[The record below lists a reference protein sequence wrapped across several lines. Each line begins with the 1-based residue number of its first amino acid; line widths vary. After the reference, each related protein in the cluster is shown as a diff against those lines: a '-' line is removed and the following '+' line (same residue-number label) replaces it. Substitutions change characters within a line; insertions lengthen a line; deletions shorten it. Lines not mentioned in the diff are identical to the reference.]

1 MMPGEAPA
9 AGIAAEAATACANCS
24 ALQQNLNEYV
34 AALIALKQ
42 KIIDT
47 DHLLTEYQQKCN
59 DILCFFF
66 VHFRENNTLRH
77 QVEQML
83 QKISPLEK
91 CQQELGSLKAEL
103 EEKKSSLKIY
113 QQTHLE
119 YARVKEEIARNDAVK
134 KKLEAKV
141 KKLEEA
147 ATKHMQDFRQLKTEK
162 KVLEKELKKAQ
173 EKRDDFPKEKCKKVL
188 KHAETQSAREG
199 PVANIDKG
207 KIKLLLEELWMCID
221 STTGKT
227 QNHEH
232 DYILAASV
240 QGHSRMPEKTGNLF
254 TEEVAQ
260 THQKFRKSDG
270 KMLHPHSSPETT
282 EKQSSLTTLQI
293 KVDKEPSGS
302 DHFESKTT
310 EERLQDYNGDSAF
323 YEDKTIEVVVQT
335 DLTDSSSESPD
346 QEQEQLSGNLL
357 DILNWARPLPPLLS
371 PVCFSPLATQDTLFG
386 ESTDSSDEEIDH
398 NAHIVESI
406 LEEGKAE
413 SQSNSS
419 FVSMK
424 ESNEHEKSH
433 EPHDREISTKVREN
447 EEIPIYIDTFTAKL
461 RYVKKK
467 DAEAK
472 QTEMTVSSMN
482 TLANEEHFEEDSE
495 NIGPAKIDITLKVAT
510 PKLEAIN
517 EKEVHTDEIQNEDK
531 TSSAMSSNFQYL
543 QEKSNELVQTE
554 KTTVINLNTTANSEP
569 MKERCSELMETEEAE
584 LPGKVE
590 TPKPASTLRGDAHLQ
605 TEEPIFATESV
616 LVTPENFEEEPSE
629 VMRNEEMENESS
641 DIQTKS
647 NVIKTTPCIEEHIEK
662 VSKEER
668 IIATITTKGFCVETS
683 SEPSHNEEED
693 VRSSFR
699 HSKFLSGAEHDNEL
713 MCQCNGARTFLQTE
727 IDTKAKDISTKSQC
741 SEEKISN
748 EETLDKQFEHIKQ
761 HGVNEEGGLEK
772 NNAFRH
778 DSFILATERSRDSL
792 YMDRENHTAEVCRTA
807 CSVSADDGDG
817 ELLRTGEQCVEVNIT
832 QPEQNIFSG
841 SSVNKEYFLEAYTFA
856 KSLHVM
862 EVGEL
867 QDATEERCLQ
877 AKLDH
882 EQKDAN
888 NLLQKKPD
896 FETTLMSR
904 NPASGINGENDPLE
918 PEEIVRTN
926 RVLLVPEYVTERTS
940 EMRQAKNTYILSEQ
954 RSSKFQNFIRVF
966 ESQEIEMEHL
976 KLKERSSGPLE
987 TEKIDTVKS
996 VIMESE
1002 HPSWAQFL
1010 KPLDSCSVTENS
1022 QCEEIEKLND
1032 KPFESMVIQNCN
1044 SSPDLEE
1051 NGVEEVEMRNQ
1062 IPDVSDQV
1070 VSEKDFIGKPALPI
1084 KDVLQTGSIDS
1095 KKINSPVTAT
1105 LESTAAFIDF
1115 TAFSFQVCGE
1125 PFKQNCQAFDANS
1138 EEDSITALS
1147 TASSLTRRNENCND
1161 HDIQSMPNYSVG
1173 NLVKSKTIHNDK
1185 EKIKPFDCPSN
1196 KYENKSRTEIE
1207 NEKEQPNA
1215 KEPQNTLVNI
1225 QIFDK
1230 SSVDR
1235 GTHVEKEA
1243 SLVFEEAE
1251 CETCSLKEIGTT
1263 LSVIKETSPQR
1274 VEPLWSSEGQVRSI
1288 EYRLDETI
1296 KNNDKELN
1304 IVKLFG
1310 ETNGNKSSKSTSE
1323 VPKETNESE
1332 EEDFPYRKVKYTKEH
1347 ERFLVSS
1354 EKLRTFRIYSV
1365 DVPVIH
1371 TAVDENDQMC
1381 EFPPS
1386 VFSDAL
1392 ADMPMP
1398 CITHHS
1404 PSIVKKQ
1411 SCLTEKVYPKGKLF
1425 SAHGIVFHNNE
1436 NNERASEHRENSK
1449 TVGSASGNENSLIK
1463 LEESSTSAEVS
1474 EKIPTKQTT
1483 SEINLSHYM
1492 LAKCSEIYKPVTKN
1506 SKLDTHLSGNFLQIN
1521 GNEKL
1526 ASNMEQSVSC
1536 DAGIEGSK
1544 SHTVICEEL
1553 NDKQKE
1559 TYVAFASADIDT
1571 NIVQDGGQS
1580 CFDDRY
1586 SDVFLKETHFQRK
1599 GRKFL
1604 TEFYQHPTV
1613 SDEISDPRPV
1623 NETSKSQKAIFENTH
1638 IVDSES
1644 SLDLISKSNSRLK
1657 WEVQEPSDVLNAS
1670 AKTSIQAGQ
1679 GRLTQ
1684 RLLQGKG
1691 KKKTQQVQLTQPV
1704 LANAD
1709 TSTPTKRSPETINKI
1724 RQEMG
1729 PPLPPLLPPLITT
1742 PPRTVLPVSPIM
1754 SSSSRSSLP
1763 SPLDGLISPLRVT
1776 PFPPL
1781 MSPLSDAPKY
1791 KSPPIFSTSSPS
1803 ETAVGRRILSSPLQ
1817 FCAATPKHALPVP
1830 GRFPPSAAGSSALDA
1845 PQENSVK
1852 ILDTMYPELSPRAR
1866 TLNILKGNIQPT
1878 GHAPSEYKNVPGPV
1892 SQFSGFKAI
1901 SSTSTAFVKTGS
1913 NSESHSNKDQKDS
1926 GSQSH
1931 VGKRILSASMPR
1943 SAKRL
1948 RLDSELPQL
1957 ETKED
1962 VAIKAIGD
1970 FNIEVL
1976 SAAGKTVSLSN
1987 CEIRQLA
1994 GNCNSELPSPV
2005 ENIIDPVTL
2014 ALKKIAE
2021 SCFDLLP
2028 VIWSHV
2034 YVGNIS
2040 KVPVMRDEE
2049 KEVVYEFGIAN
2060 KHLAE
2065 SLLHAILN
2073 KLKTQKMSLN
2083 HNFTQALCRV
2093 YVGICRQLG
2102 DLERARLFC
2111 YSLLKEDFPESAK
2124 LTLFITNVWDDIFSF
2139 QGVINK
2145 AMQLVVRKR
2154 ARGEVLNCL
2163 RAYLSW
2169 EKSPPLDTGIMAS
2182 SLLLALQL
2190 CPKME
2195 FQLSERYGEDLSE
2208 STWECILAIDLLC
2221 CHLKWSW
2228 THDNIISKEL
2238 WPVMDQWVKHRKGHE
2253 TVPPTPDIIVAST
2266 LRLIGRLGQIGLR
2279 EGFFSAVKN
2288 ISSIIGRFIQH
2299 AKEEDVPWGV
2309 QLAAVYAL
2317 CDLGPSN
2324 PLEVV
2329 ETIQA
2334 WRTVTTNS
2342 IPSAVTSGI
2351 SEVSSLCTVELH

>member
-47 DHLLTEYQQKCN
+47 DCLLTEYQQKCN
-59 DILCFFF
+59 ELQLAE
-66 VHFRENNTLRH
+66 RENNTLRH

-119 YARVKEEIARNDAVK
+119 YARVKEEIARSDSVK

-147 ATKHMQDFRQLKTEK
+147 AAKHMQDFRQLKTEK

-173 EKRDDFPKEKCKKVL
+173 EKHDDFPKEKCKKVL
-188 KHAETQSAREG
+188 KHAETQSARED

-227 QNHEH
+227 QNQEH
-232 DYILAASV
+232 DYILASV
-240 QGHSRMPEKTGNLF
+240 QGHSRMPVKTSKLF

-260 THQKFRKSDG
+260 THRKFRKSDV
-270 KMLHPHSSPETT
+270 KTLHPHCSPETI
-282 EKQSSLTTLQI
+282 ENQSSLTALQI
-293 KVDKEPSGS
+293 KVDKEPPGG
-302 DHFESKTT
+302 DQFESKTT
-310 EERLQDYNGDSAF
+310 EEGLQDCNGDSAF

-335 DLTDSSSESPD
+335 DLTDSSSETSD
-346 QEQEQLSGNLL
+346 QEQEQLGGNLL

-413 SQSNSS
+413 SQSNTS
-419 FVSMK
+419 FISMK
-424 ESNEHEKSH
+424 ESNEDEKSH
-433 EPHDREISTKVREN
+433 EPHDREISTKLREN
-447 EEIPIYIDTFTAKL
+447 EEMPIYIDTFTAKL
-461 RYVKKK
+461 RYIKEQ

-472 QTEMTVSSMN
+472 RTEMTVSSMN
-482 TLANEEHFEEDSE
+482 TLANEEHLEEDSD
-495 NIGPAKIDITLKVAT
+495 NIGPTETDLTLKVAT

-517 EKEVHTDEIQNEDK
+517 EKEVHTDEIQIKDQP
-531 TSSAMSSNFQYL
+531 SSAVSSNFQYL
-543 QEKSNELVQTE
+543 QEKSNELIQTE
-554 KTTVINLNTTANSEP
+554 KTIVINVNTTANSEH
-569 MKERCSELMETEEAE
+569 MKERYSELMEAKEAE

-590 TPKPASTLRGDAHLQ
+590 TPKPASTLRGDVRLQ
-605 TEEPIFATESV
+605 TGEPIFGTESV
-616 LVTPENFEEEPSE
+616 LVTPENFEDEPSE
-629 VMRNEEMENESS
+629 AMGNEEMENESS

-647 NVIKTTPCIEEHIEK
+647 NVINTTPSIEEHI
-662 VSKEER
+662 VTTEER

-683 SEPSHNEEED
+683 NEPNHNEEAD
-693 VRSSFR
+693 VRFSFR
-699 HSKFLSGAEHDNEL
+699 NSKSFSGAEHDNEL
-713 MCQCNGARTFLQTE
+713 MCQCNGERTLLQTE
-727 IDTKAKDISTKSQC
+727 IDTEAKDISTKSQC
-741 SEEKISN
+741 AEEKISN
-748 EETLDKQFEHIKQ
+748 EEILDKQFEHIKQ
-761 HGVNEEGGLEK
+761 HEVNEEAGLEN

-792 YMDRENHTAEVCRTA
+792 YMDGENHIAEVCRTA
-807 CSVSADDGDG
+807 RSMSDGDG
-817 ELLRTGEQCVEVNIT
+817 EQLRTGEQCVEVNIT
-832 QPEQNIFSG
+832 QPEQNIFIG
-841 SSVNKEYFLEAYTFA
+841 SSVNKEDFLETYKFS

-867 QDATEERCLQ
+867 QVAEEERCLQ

-888 NLLQKKPD
+888 NLLQKKLD
-896 FETTLMSR
+896 FETTVMSQ

-918 PEEIVRTN
+918 PEQIVRTN
-926 RVLLVPEYVTERTS
+926 HVLLAPECVTERAS
-940 EMRQAKNTYILSEQ
+940 EVRQAKNTYIASEQ
-954 RSSKFQNFIRVF
+954 RSSKFQNFIKVF
-966 ESQEIEMEHL
+966 QPQEIEMEMEHSEL
-976 KLKERSSGPLE
+976 RERSSVPLE

-996 VIMESE
+996 VIKESE
-1002 HPSWAQFL
+1002 HSSWAQFV

-1022 QCEEIEKLND
+1022 QCEEIKEKLND
-1032 KPFESMVIQNCN
+1032 KPCESVLIQNCN
-1044 SSPDLEE
+1044 SSPGLEE
-1051 NGVEEVEMRNQ
+1051 NGVEEVETRNQ
-1062 IPDVSDQV
+1062 ISDVSDQV
-1070 VSEKDFIGKPALPI
+1070 VSEKDSIGKPALPI
-1084 KDVLQTGSIDS
+1084 EDVLQTGSIDT

-1105 LESTAAFIDF
+1105 IGLESTAVFVDF
-1115 TAFSFQVCGE
+1115 TAFNFQVCGE
-1125 PFKQNCQAFDANS
+1125 PFKQNCQAFDTNS
-1138 EEDSITALS
+1138 EEESVTALS
-1147 TASSLTRRNENCND
+1147 TASSLTRRNEKYND
-1161 HDIQSMPNYSVG
+1161 HVIQSMPNYSVG
-1173 NLVKSKTIHNDK
+1173 NLVKGKTIQNDK
-1185 EKIKPFDCPSN
+1185 EKIKPLDCPSN
-1196 KYENKSRTEIE
+1196 KYDNKNRAEIE

-1215 KEPQNTLVNI
+1215 IEPQKTLIDI
-1225 QIFDK
+1225 QIFGT
-1230 SSVDR
+1230 SSVDS
-1235 GTHVEKEA
+1235 GKHVEKEA

-1251 CETCSLKEIGTT
+1251 CETCSSKEISTA

-1274 VEPLWSSEGQVRSI
+1274 VEPLCSSEGQVRPI
-1288 EYRLDETI
+1288 EYRLDETM
-1296 KNNDKELN
+1296 KNNDQELN
-1304 IVKLFG
+1304 IIKISG
-1310 ETNGNKSSKSTSE
+1310 ETNGNKSSKSTSDA
-1323 VPKETNESE
+1323 PKETDDSE
-1332 EEDFPYRKVKYTKEH
+1332 EEDFPFRKVKYTKEH
-1347 ERFLVSS
+1347 ERFLVSN
-1354 EKLRTFRIYSV
+1354 EKLRTFWTYTV
-1365 DVPVIH
+1365 DVPEIT
-1371 TAVDENDQMC
+1371 TAVDENDKMC
-1381 EFPPS
+1381 ERSPS
-1386 VFSDAL
+1386 VYSDAL
-1392 ADMPMP
+1392 TDMAMP
-1398 CITHHS
+1398 CITHHY
-1404 PSIVKKQ
+1404 PSIVKEQ

-1436 NNERASEHRENSK
+1436 NNERASECRENSK
-1449 TVGSASGNENSLIK
+1449 TSGSASDNETSLIR
-1463 LEESSTSAEVS
+1463 LEESFTSAEVS

-1483 SEINLSHYM
+1483 SEINLSYHM
-1492 LAKCSEIYKPVTKN
+1492 LAKCSETYKHVIKN
-1506 SKLDTHLSGNFLQIN
+1506 SKLDTSLSGNFLQIN

-1544 SHTVICEEL
+1544 AHTVFCEEL

-1559 TYVAFASADIDT
+1559 TCVAFASADINT
-1571 NIVQDGGQS
+1571 NIVQEGCQS

-1586 SDVFLKETHFQRK
+1586 SDVFPNETHFQRK

-1644 SLDLISKSNSRLK
+1644 SLDLLSKTNSRSRWK
-1657 WEVQEPSDVLNAS
+1657 VQEPSDVLNVS
-1670 AKTSIQAGQ
+1670 AKTSIQADQ

-1684 RLLQGKG
+1684 RLPQGKG
-1691 KKKTQQVQLTQPV
+1691 KTRTLQVQLTQPV

-1724 RQEMG
+1724 RQEIG
-1729 PPLPPLLPPLITT
+1729 PPLPPLLPPLIAT
-1742 PPRTVLPVSPIM
+1742 PPRTVRPVSPIM

-1776 PFPPL
+1776 PVPPL

-1791 KSPPIFSTSSPS
+1791 KSPPIFSTPSPS
-1803 ETAVGRRILSSPLQ
+1803 ETTVGRRILSSPLQ

-1830 GRFPPSAAGSSALDA
+1830 GRLPPSAAGSSALDV

-1866 TLNILKGNIQPT
+1866 TLNILKGNIQPNRR
-1878 GHAPSEYKNVPGPV
+1878 ASSEYKNVPGPV

-1913 NSESHSNKDQKDS
+1913 NSESHSNKDKKDS

-1970 FNIEVL
+1970 LNIEVL
-1976 SAAGKTVSLSN
+1976 SAAGKTVSLNN

-1994 GNCNSELPSPV
+1994 ANCNSELPSPV

-2028 VIWSHV
+2028 VIRSHV
-2034 YVGNIS
+2034 YVGNIL

-2065 SLLHAILN
+2065 PLLHAILN

-2093 YVGICRQLG
+2093 YIGICRQLG

-2154 ARGEVLNCL
+2154 ARGEVLSCL
-2163 RAYLSW
+2163 CHYLSW
-2169 EKSPPLDTGIMAS
+2169 EKSPPLDTGIVVS
-2182 SLLLALQL
+2182 SLLLAIQL

-2195 FQLSERYGEDLSE
+2195 FQLSERYGEDLSD

-2253 TVPPTPDIIVAST
+2253 TVPPIPDIIVAST
-2266 LRLIGRLGQIGLR
+2266 LRLIGRLGQIGLK
-2279 EGFFSAVKN
+2279 EGFFPAVKN
-2288 ISSIIGRFIQH
+2288 ITSIIGRFIQH

-2329 ETIQA
+2329 EAIQS
-2334 WRTVTTNS
+2334 WRTATSKS

>member
-1 MMPGEAPA
+1 
-9 AGIAAEAATACANCS
+9 
-24 ALQQNLNEYV
+24 
-34 AALIALKQ
+34 
-42 KIIDT
+42 
-47 DHLLTEYQQKCN
+47 
-59 DILCFFF
+59 
-66 VHFRENNTLRH
+66 
-77 QVEQML
+77 ML

-119 YARVKEEIARNDAVK
+119 YARVKEEVARNDAVK

-199 PVANIDKG
+199 PIANIDKG

-221 STTGKT
+221 NTTGKT

-260 THQKFRKSDG
+260 THRKFRKSEG
-270 KMLHPHSSPETT
+270 KKLHPHSSPETT

-293 KVDKEPSGS
+293 KVDEEPSGS
-302 DHFESKTT
+302 DQFESKTT
-310 EERLQDYNGDSAF
+310 EEGLQDYNGDSAF
-323 YEDKTIEVVVQT
+323 YEDKTIEVIVQT
-335 DLTDSSSESPD
+335 DLTDSSLESPD
-346 QEQEQLSGNLL
+346 LEQEQLGGNLV

-413 SQSNSS
+413 SQSNCS
-419 FVSMK
+419 FLSMK

-461 RYVKKK
+461 RCVKKK

-472 QTEMTVSSMN
+472 QTEITVSSMN
-482 TLANEEHFEEDSE
+482 TLASEEHLEEDSE
-495 NIGPAKIDITLKVAT
+495 NIGSAEIDITLKVAT

-517 EKEVHTDEIQNEDK
+517 EKEVHTDEKQNEDK
-531 TSSAMSSNFQYL
+531 TSSDVSSNFEYL

-569 MKERCSELMETEEAE
+569 MKERCSELMEAEETE

-590 TPKPASTLRGDAHLQ
+590 TPKPASTLGDDAHLQ
-605 TEEPIFATESV
+605 NEQPIFATESV

-647 NVIKTTPCIEEHIEK
+647 NVINTTPCIEEHIEK
-662 VSKEER
+662 VTTEDR

-683 SEPSHNEEED
+683 NEPSHNEEED
-693 VRSSFR
+693 VRSSFSY
-699 HSKFLSGAEHDNEL
+699 SKFFSGAEHDNEL
-713 MCQCNGARTFLQTE
+713 MCQCNDARTFLQTE
-727 IDTKAKDISTKSQC
+727 IDTKAKEISTKSQC

-748 EETLDKQFEHIKQ
+748 EEAPDKQFEHIKQ

-778 DSFILATERSRDSL
+778 DSFILAAERSRDSL
-792 YMDRENHTAEVCRTA
+792 YMDGENHTAEVCRTA
-807 CSVSADDGDG
+807 CSVSAEDGDG
-817 ELLRTGEQCVEVNIT
+817 EQLRTGEQCVEINIT
-832 QPEQNIFSG
+832 QPEQNIFTG
-841 SSVNKEYFLEAYTFA
+841 SSVNKEDFLETYKFA
-856 KSLHVM
+856 KSLHVA

-867 QDATEERCLQ
+867 RDATEERCLQ

-896 FETTLMSR
+896 FETTLTSQ
-904 NPASGINGENDPLE
+904 NPTSSINGENDPLE
-918 PEEIVRTN
+918 SEEIVQTN
-926 RVLLVPEYVTERTS
+926 HVLLAPEYVTERAS
-940 EMRQAKNTYILSEQ
+940 EMRQSKNTYVALEQ
-954 RSSKFQNFIRVF
+954 RSSKLQNFIRVF

-976 KLKERSSGPLE
+976 ELRERSSGPLE

-996 VIMESE
+996 VITESE
-1002 HPSWAQFL
+1002 HLSWVQFL

-1022 QCEEIEKLND
+1022 QCEEIKEKLNG
-1032 KPFESMVIQNCN
+1032 KPCESVVIQNCN
-1044 SSPDLEE
+1044 SSPGLEE

-1062 IPDVSDQV
+1062 ISDVSDQV
-1070 VSEKDFIGKPALPI
+1070 VSEKDSIGKPALPI
-1084 KDVLQTGSIDS
+1084 EDVLQTR
-1095 KKINSPVTAT
+1095 KTNSPVTET

-1115 TAFSFQVCGE
+1115 TAFNFQVCGE
-1125 PFKQNCQAFDANS
+1125 PFKRNCQAFDTNS

-1147 TASSLTRRNENCND
+1147 TASSLTRRNEIYN
-1161 HDIQSMPNYSVG
+1161 DIQSMPNYSVG
-1173 NLVKSKTIHNDK
+1173 NLVKGKTIHNDD
-1185 EKIKPFDCPSN
+1185 EKIKPLDCPSN
-1196 KYENKSRTEIE
+1196 KYANKSRTEIE

-1215 KEPQNTLVNI
+1215 KDPQNTLVNI

-1251 CETCSLKEIGTT
+1251 CETSSLKEISTT
-1263 LSVIKETSPQR
+1263 LSVVKETSPQR
-1274 VEPLWSSEGQVRSI
+1274 VKPLCSSEGQVQSI
-1288 EYRLDETI
+1288 EYRLDQTI

-1310 ETNGNKSSKSTSE
+1310 ETNGNKSSKSTCE

-1347 ERFLVSS
+1347 EPFLVSN
-1354 EKLRTFRIYSV
+1354 EKLRTFRIYTV
-1365 DVPVIH
+1365 DVPEIH
-1371 TAVDENDQMC
+1371 TAVDENNDQMC
-1381 EFPPS
+1381 ELPPS
-1386 VFSDAL
+1386 VYSDAL
-1392 ADMPMP
+1392 ADMPLP

-1411 SCLTEKVYPKGKLF
+1411 SCLTEKVYPKGKFF

-1449 TVGSASGNENSLIK
+1449 TIGSASGNENSLIK

-1474 EKIPTKQTT
+1474 EKIHTKQTT
-1483 SEINLSHYM
+1483 SEINLSYYM

-1506 SKLDTHLSGNFLQIN
+1506 SKLDTNLSGNFLQIN

-1536 DAGIEGSK
+1536 DAGIKGSK
-1544 SHTVICEEL
+1544 SHTVFCEEL

-1559 TYVAFASADIDT
+1559 TCVAFASADINT
-1571 NIVQDGGQS
+1571 NIVQDSCQS

-1613 SDEISDPRPV
+1613 SDEIPDPRPV

-1644 SLDLISKSNSRLK
+1644 SLDLVSKTNSRSK
-1657 WEVQEPSDVLNAS
+1657 WEVQEPSDVLNVS

-1679 GRLTQ
+1679 GRPTQ
-1684 RLLQGKG
+1684 RLPQSKG
-1691 KKKTQQVQLTQPV
+1691 KIKIQQVQLTQPV

-1776 PFPPL
+1776 PVPPL

-1878 GHAPSEYKNVPGPV
+1878 GRAPSEYKNVPGPV

-1913 NSESHSNKDQKDS
+1913 NSESHSNKYQKDS

-1976 SAAGKTVSLSN
+1976 SAVSKTVSLGN

-2028 VIWSHV
+2028 VIRSHV

-2065 SLLHAILN
+2065 PLLHTILN

-2169 EKSPPLDTGIMAS
+2169 EKSPPLDTGIMVS
-2182 SLLLALQL
+2182 SLLLAMQL

-2208 STWECILAIDLLC
+2208 STWECILAIELLC

-2266 LRLIGRLGQIGLR
+2266 LRLIGRLGQIGLK

-2288 ISSIIGRFIQH
+2288 ISSIIGLFIQH
-2299 AKEEDVPWGV
+2299 AREEDVPWGV

-2329 ETIQA
+2329 EAIQA

>member
-47 DHLLTEYQQKCN
+47 DRLLTEYQQKCN
-59 DILCFFF
+59 ELQLAE
-66 VHFRENNTLRH
+66 RENNTLRH

-119 YARVKEEIARNDAVK
+119 YARVKEEVARNDAVK

-199 PVANIDKG
+199 PIANIDKG

-221 STTGKT
+221 NTTGKT

-260 THQKFRKSDG
+260 THRKFRKSEG
-270 KMLHPHSSPETT
+270 KKLHPHSSPETT

-293 KVDKEPSGS
+293 KVDEEPSGS
-302 DHFESKTT
+302 DQFESKTT
-310 EERLQDYNGDSAF
+310 EEGLQDYNGDSAF
-323 YEDKTIEVVVQT
+323 YEDKTIEVIVQT
-335 DLTDSSSESPD
+335 DLTDSSLESPD
-346 QEQEQLSGNLL
+346 LEQEQLGGNLV

-413 SQSNSS
+413 SQSNCS
-419 FVSMK
+419 FLSMK

-461 RYVKKK
+461 RCVKKK

-472 QTEMTVSSMN
+472 QTEITVSSMN
-482 TLANEEHFEEDSE
+482 TLASEEHLEEDSE
-495 NIGPAKIDITLKVAT
+495 NIGSAEIDITLKVAT

-517 EKEVHTDEIQNEDK
+517 EKEVHTDEKQNEDK
-531 TSSAMSSNFQYL
+531 TSSDVSSNFEYL

-569 MKERCSELMETEEAE
+569 MKERCSELMEAEETE

-590 TPKPASTLRGDAHLQ
+590 TPKPASTLGDDAHLQ
-605 TEEPIFATESV
+605 NEQPIFATESV

-647 NVIKTTPCIEEHIEK
+647 NVINTTPCIEEHIEK
-662 VSKEER
+662 VTTEDR

-683 SEPSHNEEED
+683 NEPSHNEEED
-693 VRSSFR
+693 VRSSFSY
-699 HSKFLSGAEHDNEL
+699 SKFFSGAEHDNEL
-713 MCQCNGARTFLQTE
+713 MCQCNDARTFLQTE
-727 IDTKAKDISTKSQC
+727 IDTKAKEISTKSQC

-748 EETLDKQFEHIKQ
+748 EEAPDKQFEHIKQ

-778 DSFILATERSRDSL
+778 DSFILAAERSRDSL
-792 YMDRENHTAEVCRTA
+792 YMDGENHTAEVCRTA
-807 CSVSADDGDG
+807 CSVSAEDGDG
-817 ELLRTGEQCVEVNIT
+817 EQLRTGEQCVEINIT
-832 QPEQNIFSG
+832 QPEQNIFTG
-841 SSVNKEYFLEAYTFA
+841 SSVNKEDFLETYKFA
-856 KSLHVM
+856 KSLHVA

-867 QDATEERCLQ
+867 RDATEERCLQ

-896 FETTLMSR
+896 FETTLTSQ
-904 NPASGINGENDPLE
+904 NPTSSINGENDPLE
-918 PEEIVRTN
+918 SEEIVQTN
-926 RVLLVPEYVTERTS
+926 HVLLAPEYVTERAS
-940 EMRQAKNTYILSEQ
+940 EMRQSKNTYVALEQ
-954 RSSKFQNFIRVF
+954 RSSKLQNFIRVF

-976 KLKERSSGPLE
+976 ELRERSSGPLE

-996 VIMESE
+996 VITESE
-1002 HPSWAQFL
+1002 HLSWVQFL

-1022 QCEEIEKLND
+1022 QCEEIKEKLNG
-1032 KPFESMVIQNCN
+1032 KPCESVVIQNCN
-1044 SSPDLEE
+1044 SSPGLEE

-1062 IPDVSDQV
+1062 ISDVSDQV
-1070 VSEKDFIGKPALPI
+1070 VSEKDSIGKPALPI
-1084 KDVLQTGSIDS
+1084 EDVLQTR
-1095 KKINSPVTAT
+1095 KTNSPVTET

-1115 TAFSFQVCGE
+1115 TAFNFQVCGE
-1125 PFKQNCQAFDANS
+1125 PFKRNCQAFDTNS

-1147 TASSLTRRNENCND
+1147 TASSLTRRNEIYN
-1161 HDIQSMPNYSVG
+1161 DIQSMPNYSVG
-1173 NLVKSKTIHNDK
+1173 NLVKGKTIHNDD
-1185 EKIKPFDCPSN
+1185 EKIKPLDCPSN
-1196 KYENKSRTEIE
+1196 KYANKSRTEIE

-1215 KEPQNTLVNI
+1215 KDPQNTLVNI

-1251 CETCSLKEIGTT
+1251 CETSSLKEISTT
-1263 LSVIKETSPQR
+1263 LSVVKETSPQR
-1274 VEPLWSSEGQVRSI
+1274 VKPLCSSEGQVQSI
-1288 EYRLDETI
+1288 EYRLDQTI

-1310 ETNGNKSSKSTSE
+1310 ETNGNKSSKSTCE

-1347 ERFLVSS
+1347 EPFLVSN
-1354 EKLRTFRIYSV
+1354 EKLRTFRIYTV
-1365 DVPVIH
+1365 DVPEIH
-1371 TAVDENDQMC
+1371 TAVDENNDQMC
-1381 EFPPS
+1381 ELPPS
-1386 VFSDAL
+1386 VYSDAL
-1392 ADMPMP
+1392 ADMPLP

-1411 SCLTEKVYPKGKLF
+1411 SCLTEKVYPKGKFF

-1449 TVGSASGNENSLIK
+1449 TIGSASGNENSLIK

-1474 EKIPTKQTT
+1474 EKIHTKQTT
-1483 SEINLSHYM
+1483 SEINLSYYM

-1506 SKLDTHLSGNFLQIN
+1506 SKLDTNLSGNFLQIN

-1536 DAGIEGSK
+1536 DAGIKGSK
-1544 SHTVICEEL
+1544 SHTVFCEEL

-1559 TYVAFASADIDT
+1559 TCVAFASADINT
-1571 NIVQDGGQS
+1571 NIVQDSCQS

-1613 SDEISDPRPV
+1613 SDEIPDPRPV

-1644 SLDLISKSNSRLK
+1644 SLDLVSKTNSRSK
-1657 WEVQEPSDVLNAS
+1657 WEVQEPSDVLNVS

-1679 GRLTQ
+1679 GRPTQ
-1684 RLLQGKG
+1684 RLPQSKG
-1691 KKKTQQVQLTQPV
+1691 KIKIQQVQLTQPV

-1776 PFPPL
+1776 PVPPL

-1878 GHAPSEYKNVPGPV
+1878 GRAPSEYKNVPGPV

-1913 NSESHSNKDQKDS
+1913 NSESHSNKYQKDS

-1976 SAAGKTVSLSN
+1976 SAVSKTVSLGN

-2028 VIWSHV
+2028 VIRSHV

-2065 SLLHAILN
+2065 PLLHTILN

-2169 EKSPPLDTGIMAS
+2169 EKVL
-2182 SLLLALQL
+2182 
-2190 CPKME
+2190 
-2195 FQLSERYGEDLSE
+2195 
-2208 STWECILAIDLLC
+2208 ID
-2221 CHLKWSW
+2221 S
-2228 THDNIISKEL
+2228 
-2238 WPVMDQWVKHRKGHE
+2238 DQV
-2253 TVPPTPDIIVAST
+2253 TP
-2266 LRLIGRLGQIGLR
+2266 
-2279 EGFFSAVKN
+2279 
-2288 ISSIIGRFIQH
+2288 
-2299 AKEEDVPWGV
+2299 
-2309 QLAAVYAL
+2309 
-2317 CDLGPSN
+2317 
-2324 PLEVV
+2324 
-2329 ETIQA
+2329 
-2334 WRTVTTNS
+2334 
-2342 IPSAVTSGI
+2342 
-2351 SEVSSLCTVELH
+2351 

>member
-59 DILCFFF
+59 ELQ
-66 VHFRENNTLRH
+66 VAERENNTLRH

-302 DHFESKTT
+302 DQFESKTT

-323 YEDKTIEVVVQT
+323 YEDKTIEMVVQT

-413 SQSNSS
+413 SQSNCS

-472 QTEMTVSSMN
+472 QTEMIVSSMN
-482 TLANEEHFEEDSE
+482 TLANEEHLEEDSE

-662 VSKEER
+662 VTKEER

-741 SEEKISN
+741 SEEKISD

-807 CSVSADDGDG
+807 CSVSAEDGDG

-841 SSVNKEYFLEAYTFA
+841 SSVNKEDFLETYTFA
-856 KSLHVM
+856 KSLHVT
-862 EVGEL
+862 EVGDL

-926 RVLLVPEYVTERTS
+926 RVLLAPECVTERTS
-940 EMRQAKNTYILSEQ
+940 EMRQAKNTYIVSEQ

-976 KLKERSSGPLE
+976 KLRERSSGPLE

-996 VIMESE
+996 VITESE
-1002 HPSWAQFL
+1002 HSSWAQFL

-1084 KDVLQTGSIDS
+1084 EDVLQTGSIDS

-1105 LESTAAFIDF
+1105 LESTVAFTDF

-1185 EKIKPFDCPSN
+1185 EKIKPLDCPSN

-1354 EKLRTFRIYSV
+1354 EKLRTFRIYTV

-1436 NNERASEHRENSK
+1436 NNERASAHRENSK

-1492 LAKCSEIYKPVTKN
+1492 LAKCSEIYKPDTKN

-1544 SHTVICEEL
+1544 SHTVFCEEL

-1571 NIVQDGGQS
+1571 NIVQDGCQS

-1599 GRKFL
+1599 DRKFL

-1644 SLDLISKSNSRLK
+1644 SLDLISKTNSRLK

-1684 RLLQGKG
+1684 RLLQ
-1691 KKKTQQVQLTQPV
+1691 
-1704 LANAD
+1704 
-1709 TSTPTKRSPETINKI
+1709 
-1724 RQEMG
+1724 
-1729 PPLPPLLPPLITT
+1729 
-1742 PPRTVLPVSPIM
+1742 
-1754 SSSSRSSLP
+1754 
-1763 SPLDGLISPLRVT
+1763 
-1776 PFPPL
+1776 
-1781 MSPLSDAPKY
+1781 
-1791 KSPPIFSTSSPS
+1791 

-1866 TLNILKGNIQPT
+1866 TLNILKGNIQPS

-2065 SLLHAILN
+2065 PLLHAILN

>member
-47 DHLLTEYQQKCN
+47 DRLLTEYQQKCN
-59 DILCFFF
+59 ELQLAE
-66 VHFRENNTLRH
+66 RENNTLRH

-119 YARVKEEIARNDAVK
+119 YARVKEEVARNDAVK

-199 PVANIDKG
+199 PIANIDKG

-221 STTGKT
+221 NTTGKT

-232 DYILAASV
+232 DYILASV

-260 THQKFRKSDG
+260 THRKFRKSEG
-270 KMLHPHSSPETT
+270 KKLHPHSSPETT

-293 KVDKEPSGS
+293 KVDEEPSGS
-302 DHFESKTT
+302 DQFESKTT
-310 EERLQDYNGDSAF
+310 EEGLQDYNGDSAF
-323 YEDKTIEVVVQT
+323 YEDKTIEVIVQT
-335 DLTDSSSESPD
+335 DLTDSSLESPD
-346 QEQEQLSGNLL
+346 LEQEQLGGNLV

-413 SQSNSS
+413 SQSNCS
-419 FVSMK
+419 FLSMK

-461 RYVKKK
+461 RCVKKK

-472 QTEMTVSSMN
+472 QTEITVSSMN
-482 TLANEEHFEEDSE
+482 TLASEEHLEEDSE
-495 NIGPAKIDITLKVAT
+495 NIGSAEIDITLKVAT

-517 EKEVHTDEIQNEDK
+517 EKEVHTDEKQNEDK
-531 TSSAMSSNFQYL
+531 TSSDVSSNFEYL

-569 MKERCSELMETEEAE
+569 MKERCSELMEAEETE

-590 TPKPASTLRGDAHLQ
+590 TPKPASTLGDDAHLQ
-605 TEEPIFATESV
+605 NEQPIFATESV

-647 NVIKTTPCIEEHIEK
+647 NVINTTPCIEEHIEK
-662 VSKEER
+662 VTTEDR

-683 SEPSHNEEED
+683 NEPSHNEEED
-693 VRSSFR
+693 VRSSFSY
-699 HSKFLSGAEHDNEL
+699 SKFFSGAEHDNEL
-713 MCQCNGARTFLQTE
+713 MCQCNDARTFLQTE
-727 IDTKAKDISTKSQC
+727 IDTKAKEISTKSQC

-748 EETLDKQFEHIKQ
+748 EEAPDKQFEHIKQ

-778 DSFILATERSRDSL
+778 DSFILAAERSRDSL
-792 YMDRENHTAEVCRTA
+792 YMDGENHTAEVCRTA
-807 CSVSADDGDG
+807 CSVSAEDGDG
-817 ELLRTGEQCVEVNIT
+817 EQLRTGEQCVEINIT
-832 QPEQNIFSG
+832 QPEQNIFTG
-841 SSVNKEYFLEAYTFA
+841 SSVNKEDFLETYKFA
-856 KSLHVM
+856 KSLHVA

-867 QDATEERCLQ
+867 RDATEERCLQ

-896 FETTLMSR
+896 FETTLTSQ
-904 NPASGINGENDPLE
+904 NPTSSINGENDPLE
-918 PEEIVRTN
+918 SEEIVQTN
-926 RVLLVPEYVTERTS
+926 HVLLAPEYVTERAS
-940 EMRQAKNTYILSEQ
+940 EMRQSKNTYVALEQ
-954 RSSKFQNFIRVF
+954 RSSKLQNFIRVF

-976 KLKERSSGPLE
+976 ELRERSSGPLE

-996 VIMESE
+996 VITESE
-1002 HPSWAQFL
+1002 HLSWVQFL

-1022 QCEEIEKLND
+1022 QCEEIKEKLNG
-1032 KPFESMVIQNCN
+1032 KPCESVVIQNCN
-1044 SSPDLEE
+1044 SSPGLEE

-1062 IPDVSDQV
+1062 ISDVSDQV
-1070 VSEKDFIGKPALPI
+1070 VSEKDSIGKPALPI
-1084 KDVLQTGSIDS
+1084 EDVLQTR
-1095 KKINSPVTAT
+1095 KTNSPVTET

-1115 TAFSFQVCGE
+1115 TAFNFQVCGE
-1125 PFKQNCQAFDANS
+1125 PFKRNCQAFDTNS

-1147 TASSLTRRNENCND
+1147 TASSLTRRNEIYN
-1161 HDIQSMPNYSVG
+1161 DIQSMPNYSVG
-1173 NLVKSKTIHNDK
+1173 NLVKGKTIHNDD
-1185 EKIKPFDCPSN
+1185 EKIKPLDCPSN
-1196 KYENKSRTEIE
+1196 KYANKSRTEIE

-1215 KEPQNTLVNI
+1215 KDPQNTLVNI

-1251 CETCSLKEIGTT
+1251 CETSSLKEISTT
-1263 LSVIKETSPQR
+1263 LSVVKETSPQR
-1274 VEPLWSSEGQVRSI
+1274 VKPLCSSEGQVQSI
-1288 EYRLDETI
+1288 EYRLDQTI

-1310 ETNGNKSSKSTSE
+1310 ETNGNKSSKSTCE

-1347 ERFLVSS
+1347 EPFLVSN
-1354 EKLRTFRIYSV
+1354 EKLRTFRIYTV
-1365 DVPVIH
+1365 DVPEIH
-1371 TAVDENDQMC
+1371 TAVDENNDQMC
-1381 EFPPS
+1381 ELPPS
-1386 VFSDAL
+1386 VYSDAL
-1392 ADMPMP
+1392 ADMPLP

-1411 SCLTEKVYPKGKLF
+1411 SCLTEKVYPKGKFF

-1449 TVGSASGNENSLIK
+1449 TIGSASGNENSLIK

-1474 EKIPTKQTT
+1474 EKIHTKQTT
-1483 SEINLSHYM
+1483 SEINLSYYM

-1506 SKLDTHLSGNFLQIN
+1506 SKLDTNLSGNFLQIN

-1536 DAGIEGSK
+1536 DAGIKGSK
-1544 SHTVICEEL
+1544 SHTVFCEEL

-1559 TYVAFASADIDT
+1559 TCVAFASADINT
-1571 NIVQDGGQS
+1571 NIVQDSCQS

-1613 SDEISDPRPV
+1613 SDEIPDPRPV

-1644 SLDLISKSNSRLK
+1644 SLDLVSKTNSRSK
-1657 WEVQEPSDVLNAS
+1657 WEVQEPSDVLNVS

-1679 GRLTQ
+1679 GRPTQ
-1684 RLLQGKG
+1684 RLPQSKG
-1691 KKKTQQVQLTQPV
+1691 KIKIQQVQLTQPV

-1776 PFPPL
+1776 PVPPL

-1878 GHAPSEYKNVPGPV
+1878 GRAPSEYKNVPGPV

-1913 NSESHSNKDQKDS
+1913 NSESHSNKYQKDS

-1976 SAAGKTVSLSN
+1976 SAVSKTVSLGN

-2028 VIWSHV
+2028 VIRSHV

-2065 SLLHAILN
+2065 PLLHTILN

-2169 EKSPPLDTGIMAS
+2169 EKSPPLDTGIMVS
-2182 SLLLALQL
+2182 SLLLAMQL

-2208 STWECILAIDLLC
+2208 STWECILAIELLC

-2266 LRLIGRLGQIGLR
+2266 LRLIGRLGQIGLK

-2288 ISSIIGRFIQH
+2288 ISSIIGLFIQH
-2299 AKEEDVPWGV
+2299 AREEDVPWGV

-2329 ETIQA
+2329 EAIQA

>member
-47 DHLLTEYQQKCN
+47 DCLLTEYQQKCN
-59 DILCFFF
+59 ELQ
-66 VHFRENNTLRH
+66 VAERENNTLRH

-119 YARVKEEIARNDAVK
+119 YARMKEEIAKSDSMK

-173 EKRDDFPKEKCKKVL
+173 GKRDDFPKEKCKKVL
-188 KHAETQSAREG
+188 KHAETQSARED

-227 QNHEH
+227 QNQEH
-232 DYILAASV
+232 DYILASSV
-240 QGHSRMPEKTGNLF
+240 QGHSKMPEKT
-254 TEEVAQ
+254 EVAQ
-260 THQKFRKSDG
+260 THRKFRKSDD
-270 KMLHPHSSPETT
+270 KMLHPHSSPETI
-282 EKQSSLTTLQI
+282 EKQSSLTTMQI
-293 KVDKEPSGS
+293 KVDKEPSGG
-302 DHFESKTT
+302 DQFESKAT
-310 EERLQDYNGDSAF
+310 EGGLQDYNGDNAF
-323 YEDKTIEVVVQT
+323 YEDKNIEVVVQT
-335 DLTDSSSESPD
+335 DLTDSSSESSD
-346 QEQEQLSGNLL
+346 QEQEQLDGNLL

-371 PVCFSPLATQDTLFG
+371 PVCFSPMATQDNLFG

-413 SQSNSS
+413 SQSNTT

-424 ESNEHEKSH
+424 ESNEDEKSH
-433 EPHDREISTKVREN
+433 EPHDKEISTKLREN
-447 EEIPIYIDTFTAKL
+447 EEMPIYIDAFTAKL
-461 RYVKKK
+461 RYVKEK
-467 DAEAK
+467 DVEAK

-482 TLANEEHFEEDSE
+482 TFANEEHLEEDSD
-495 NIGPAKIDITLKVAT
+495 NIGSTETDITLKVAT

-517 EKEVHTDEIQNEDK
+517 EKEVHTDEIQIKDK
-531 TSSAMSSNFQYL
+531 ISSAVSSNFQYL
-543 QEKSNELVQTE
+543 QEKSNELIQTE
-554 KTTVINLNTTANSEP
+554 KTIVINLNTTTNSEH
-569 MKERCSELMETEEAE
+569 MKERYSELMEAEEAE
-584 LPGKVE
+584 LPGKGE
-590 TPKPASTLRGDAHLQ
+590 TPKPASTLRDDVHLQ
-605 TEEPIFATESV
+605 TGEPIFATESV
-616 LVTPENFEEEPSE
+616 LVTPENLEEKPSE
-629 VMRNEEMENESS
+629 VMGNEEMEDESS

-647 NVIKTTPCIEEHIEK
+647 NVINTTPCIEEHIEK
-662 VSKEER
+662 VTTEER
-668 IIATITTKGFCVETS
+668 IMATITIKGFCVETS
-683 SEPSHNEEED
+683 NEPNDEEDD

-699 HSKFLSGAEHDNEL
+699 NSKSFSGAEHDNEL
-713 MCQCNGARTFLQTE
+713 MCHGNGERTLLQAE
-727 IDTKAKDISTKSQC
+727 IDSEAKDISIKSQC

-748 EETLDKQFEHIKQ
+748 EEILDKEFEHTKQ
-761 HGVNEEGGLEK
+761 HGVNEEGGLEN

-778 DSFILATERSRDSL
+778 DSFMLATERSRDSL
-792 YMDRENHTAEVCRTA
+792 YMDGENHIAEVCRTA
-807 CSVSADDGDG
+807 RSISAEDGYG
-817 ELLRTGEQCVEVNIT
+817 EQRRTGKQCVEVNIT
-832 QPEQNIFSG
+832 QPEQNIFTG
-841 SSVNKEYFLEAYTFA
+841 NSVNKEDFLETYKFA

-867 QDATEERCLQ
+867 QDTKEERCLQ
-877 AKLDH
+877 PKLDH

-888 NLLQKKPD
+888 NILQKKPD
-896 FETTLMSR
+896 FETTLMSQ

-918 PEEIVRTN
+918 PEEIVRN
-926 RVLLVPEYVTERTS
+926 NHVLLASEFVTERAS
-940 EMRQAKNTYILSEQ
+940 EMRQAKNIYIASEQ
-954 RSSKFQNFIRVF
+954 KSSKFQNFIQVF
-966 ESQEIEMEHL
+966 QPQEIEMEMEHL
-976 KLKERSSGPLE
+976 ELGERSSGSLE
-987 TEKIDTVKS
+987 TEKIDTVNS
-996 VIMESE
+996 VIKESE

-1022 QCEEIEKLND
+1022 QCEEIKEKLND
-1032 KPFESMVIQNCN
+1032 KPCESVVIQNCN
-1044 SSPDLEE
+1044 SSPGLEE
-1051 NGVEEVEMRNQ
+1051 NGVEEVEVRNQ
-1062 IPDVSDQV
+1062 ISDVSDQV
-1070 VSEKDFIGKPALPI
+1070 FSEKDSIGKPALPI
-1084 KDVLQTGSIDS
+1084 EDVLQTGSIDT

-1105 LESTAAFIDF
+1105 VGLESTAVLVDF
-1115 TAFSFQVCGE
+1115 TAFNFQVCGE
-1125 PFKQNCQAFDANS
+1125 PFKQNCQAFDTNN
-1138 EEDSITALS
+1138 EEESITVLS
-1147 TASSLTRRNENCND
+1147 TASSLTRRNEKYND
-1161 HDIQSMPNYSVG
+1161 HVIQSMPNSVG
-1173 NLVKSKTIHNDK
+1173 NLVKGKTIQNDK
-1185 EKIKPFDCPSN
+1185 EKIKPLDCPSN
-1196 KYENKSRTEIE
+1196 KYDNKNRTEIE
-1207 NEKEQPNA
+1207 NEKDQSNA
-1215 KEPQNTLVNI
+1215 IEPQKTLINI
-1225 QIFDK
+1225 QLFGT
-1230 SSVDR
+1230 SSVDSD
-1235 GTHVEKEA
+1235 THVEKEA

-1251 CETCSLKEIGTT
+1251 CETCSLKDISTA

-1274 VEPLWSSEGQVRSI
+1274 VEPLCSSKGQVRPI
-1288 EYRLDETI
+1288 EYRLDEKM
-1296 KNNDKELN
+1296 KNNERELN
-1304 IVKLFG
+1304 IVKLSG
-1310 ETNGNKSSKSTSE
+1310 ETNGNTSSKSIE
-1323 VPKETNESE
+1323 VPKETDDSE
-1332 EEDFPYRKVKYTKEH
+1332 EEEFPFRKVKYTKEH
-1347 ERFLVSS
+1347 ERFLVSN
-1354 EKLRTFRIYSV
+1354 EKLRTFWTYTV
-1365 DVPVIH
+1365 DVPDIH
-1371 TAVDENDQMC
+1371 TAVDENNDDKMC
-1381 EFPPS
+1381 ELPPS
-1386 VFSDAL
+1386 VYSDAL
-1392 ADMPMP
+1392 ADMAMP

-1404 PSIVKKQ
+1404 PSIVKEQ

-1436 NNERASEHRENSK
+1436 NESASERRENFKIS
-1449 TVGSASGNENSLIK
+1449 GSASDNENSLIK
-1463 LEESSTSAEVS
+1463 LEELSTSAKVS
-1474 EKIPTKQTT
+1474 EKIPTKRTT
-1483 SEINLSHYM
+1483 SEINLSNHM
-1492 LAKCSEIYKPVTKN
+1492 LAKCSEIYKHVIKN
-1506 SKLDTHLSGNFLQIN
+1506 NKLDTSLPGNFLQIN

-1544 SHTVICEEL
+1544 AHTAFCEEL

-1559 TYVAFASADIDT
+1559 TCVAFASSDINT
-1571 NIVQDGGQS
+1571 NIVQDVSKS
-1580 CFDDRY
+1580 CFDDSY
-1586 SDVFLKETHFQRK
+1586 SDVFLNETHFQRK
-1599 GRKFL
+1599 GRKNSVKN
-1604 TEFYQHPTV
+1604 YQHPTV

-1644 SLDLISKSNSRLK
+1644 SLDLVSKTNSRSK
-1657 WEVQEPSDVLNAS
+1657 WKVQEPSDIFSVS
-1670 AKTSIQAGQ
+1670 AKTSIQADQ

-1684 RLLQGKG
+1684 RLPQDKG
-1691 KKKTQQVQLTQPV
+1691 KTKTLQVQLTQPV

-1729 PPLPPLLPPLITT
+1729 PPLPPLLPPLIAT
-1742 PPRTVLPVSPIM
+1742 PPRTVRPVSPIM

-1776 PFPPL
+1776 PVPPL

-1791 KSPPIFSTSSPS
+1791 KSPPIFSTPSPS
-1803 ETAVGRRILSSPLQ
+1803 ETTVGRRILSSPLQ

-1830 GRFPPSAAGSSALDA
+1830 GRLPPPAAGSSALDA

-1866 TLNILKGNIQPT
+1866 TLNILKGNIQPNRR
-1878 GHAPSEYKNVPGPV
+1878 APSEYKNVPGPV

-1913 NSESHSNKDQKDS
+1913 NSESLSNKEQKDS

-1931 VGKRILSASMPR
+1931 VGKRISSASMPR

-1962 VAIKAIGD
+1962 VAIKAMGD

-1976 SAAGKTVSLSN
+1976 SAAGKTVSLNN

-1994 GNCNSELPSPV
+1994 ANCNSELPSPV
-2005 ENIIDPVTL
+2005 ENITDPVTL

-2028 VIWSHV
+2028 VIRSHV
-2034 YVGNIS
+2034 YVGNIL
-2040 KVPVMRDEE
+2040 KVPIMRDEE

-2065 SLLHAILN
+2065 PLLHAVLN

-2093 YVGICRQLG
+2093 YIGICRQLG

-2154 ARGEVLNCL
+2154 ARGEVLNYL

-2169 EKSPPLDTGIMAS
+2169 EKSPPLDPGIMVS
-2182 SLLLALQL
+2182 SLLLAIQL

-2195 FQLSERYGEDLSE
+2195 FQLSERYGEDLSD
-2208 STWECILAIDLLC
+2208 SIWECILAIDLLC

-2253 TVPPTPDIIVAST
+2253 TVPSIPDIIVAST
-2266 LRLIGRLGQIGLR
+2266 LRLIGRLGQIGLK

-2299 AKEEDVPWGV
+2299 AKEEDMPWGV

-2329 ETIQA
+2329 EAIQA
-2334 WRTVTTNS
+2334 WRTTTSNS

>member
-47 DHLLTEYQQKCN
+47 DCLLTEYQQKCN
-59 DILCFFF
+59 ELQ
-66 VHFRENNTLRH
+66 VAERENNTLRH

-119 YARVKEEIARNDAVK
+119 YARVKEEIARSDSVK

-173 EKRDDFPKEKCKKVL
+173 GKRDDFPKEKCKKVL
-188 KHAETQSAREG
+188 KHAETQSARED

-227 QNHEH
+227 QNQEH
-232 DYILAASV
+232 DYILGSSV
-240 QGHSRMPEKTGNLF
+240 QGHSRMPEKRSRLF

-260 THQKFRKSDG
+260 THRKFKKSDD
-270 KMLHPHSSPETT
+270 KMLHLHSSPETI

-293 KVDKEPSGS
+293 KVDEPSGG
-302 DHFESKTT
+302 DQFESKAT
-310 EERLQDYNGDSAF
+310 EEGLQDYNGDSAL
-323 YEDKTIEVVVQT
+323 YEDKNIEVVVQT
-335 DLTDSSSESPD
+335 DLTDSSSESSD
-346 QEQEQLSGNLL
+346 QEQEQLDGNLL

-371 PVCFSPLATQDTLFG
+371 PVCFSPMATQDNLFG

-413 SQSNSS
+413 SQSNTA

-424 ESNEHEKSH
+424 ESNEDEKSH
-433 EPHDREISTKVREN
+433 EPHDKEILAELRES
-447 EEIPIYIDTFTAKL
+447 EEMPIYIDASTAKL
-461 RYVKKK
+461 RYVEEK

-482 TLANEEHFEEDSE
+482 TFANGEHLEEDSD
-495 NIGPAKIDITLKVAT
+495 NIGPTETDITLNVAT

-517 EKEVHTDEIQNEDK
+517 EKEVHADEIQIKDK
-531 TSSAMSSNFQYL
+531 TSSAVSSNFQYL
-543 QEKSNELVQTE
+543 QEKSNELMQTE
-554 KTTVINLNTTANSEP
+554 KTIVINLNTTSNSEH
-569 MKERCSELMETEEAE
+569 MKERYSELMEAEEAE
-584 LPGKVE
+584 LPGEVE
-590 TPKPASTLRGDAHLQ
+590 TPKPASTLRDEVHLQ
-605 TEEPIFATESV
+605 TGEPIFATESM
-616 LVTPENFEEEPSE
+616 LVTPENFEEKPSE
-629 VMRNEEMENESS
+629 VMRNEEIGNESM
-641 DIQTKS
+641 DIQTES
-647 NVIKTTPCIEEHIEK
+647 NVINTIPCIEEHIEK
-662 VSKEER
+662 VTTEER
-668 IIATITTKGFCVETS
+668 IMATITVKGFCVETS
-683 SEPSHNEEED
+683 NEPNDNEEED

-699 HSKFLSGAEHDNEL
+699 NSKSFSGAEHDNEL
-713 MCQCNGARTFLQTE
+713 MCHCNGERTLLQTE
-727 IDTKAKDISTKSQC
+727 IDTEAKDISTKSQC
-741 SEEKISN
+741 SEGKISN
-748 EETLDKQFEHIKQ
+748 EEILDREFEHTKQ
-761 HGVNEEGGLEK
+761 HRVNEEGGLES

-778 DSFILATERSRDSL
+778 DSFMLATERSRDSL
-792 YMDRENHTAEVCRTA
+792 YMNGENHIAEVCRSA
-807 CSVSADDGDG
+807 RSVSAEDGDG
-817 ELLRTGEQCVEVNIT
+817 ELLRTGKQCVEVNIT
-832 QPEQNIFSG
+832 QPEQNIFTG
-841 SSVNKEYFLEAYTFA
+841 SSVNKEDFLETCKFA

-867 QDATEERCLQ
+867 QDAKEERCLQ
-877 AKLDH
+877 PKLDH
-882 EQKDAN
+882 EQNDAN
-888 NLLQKKPD
+888 NVLQKKPD
-896 FETTLMSR
+896 FETTLMSQ
-904 NPASGINGENDPLE
+904 NPASGINGESDPLE
-918 PEEIVRTN
+918 PEEILQTN
-926 RVLLVPEYVTERTS
+926 HVLLASECVTERAS
-940 EMRQAKNTYILSEQ
+940 EMRQAKNTYIASEQ
-954 RSSKFQNFIRVF
+954 MSSKFQNFVKVF
-966 ESQEIEMEHL
+966 QPQEIEMEMEHL
-976 KLKERSSGPLE
+976 ELGERSSGSLE
-987 TEKIDTVKS
+987 TEKIDTVNSIIK
-996 VIMESE
+996 ESE

-1010 KPLDSCSVTENS
+1010 KPLDSCSITENS
-1022 QCEEIEKLND
+1022 QCEEIKEKLND
-1032 KPFESMVIQNCN
+1032 KPCESMVIQNCN
-1044 SSPDLEE
+1044 SSPVLEE
-1051 NGVEEVEMRNQ
+1051 NDVEEVEVRNQ
-1062 IPDVSDQV
+1062 ISDVSDQV
-1070 VSEKDFIGKPALPI
+1070 FSEKDSVGKPALPI
-1084 KDVLQTGSIDS
+1084 EDILQTGSIDT

-1105 LESTAAFIDF
+1105 VGLECTTAFVDF
-1115 TAFSFQVCGE
+1115 TAL
-1125 PFKQNCQAFDANS
+1125 KQNCQAFDTNNK
-1138 EEDSITALS
+1138 EESITVLS
-1147 TASSLTRRNENCND
+1147 TASSLTRRNEKYND
-1161 HDIQSMPNYSVG
+1161 HVIQSMPNSVG
-1173 NLVKSKTIHNDK
+1173 NLVKGKTIQNDK
-1185 EKIKPFDCPSN
+1185 EKIKPLDCPSN
-1196 KYENKSRTEIE
+1196 KCDNKNRAEIE
-1207 NEKEQPNA
+1207 NEKEQSNA
-1215 KEPQNTLVNI
+1215 IEPQKTLINI
-1225 QIFDK
+1225 QLFGT
-1230 SSVDR
+1230 SSVDS
-1235 GTHVEKEA
+1235 GAHVEKEA

-1251 CETCSLKEIGTT
+1251 CETCSSKEIITA

-1274 VEPLWSSEGQVRSI
+1274 VEPLCSSEGQVRPI
-1288 EYRLDETI
+1288 EYRLDETM
-1296 KNNDKELN
+1296 KNNEKELN
-1304 IVKLFG
+1304 IIKLSG
-1310 ETNGNKSSKSTSE
+1310 ETNGNTSSKSTE
-1323 VPKETNESE
+1323 VPEETDDSE
-1332 EEDFPYRKVKYTKEH
+1332 EEEFPFRKVKYTKEH
-1347 ERFLVSS
+1347 ERFLVPN
-1354 EKLRTFRIYSV
+1354 EKLRTFWTYTV
-1365 DVPVIH
+1365 DVPDSH
-1371 TAVDENDQMC
+1371 TAVDGNNDKMC

-1386 VFSDAL
+1386 LYSDAL
-1392 ADMPMP
+1392 ADMAMP

-1404 PSIVKKQ
+1404 PSIVKEQ
-1411 SCLTEKVYPKGKLF
+1411 SCLTEKVYPKGRLF

-1436 NNERASEHRENSK
+1436 NNESASEHRENSK
-1449 TVGSASGNENSLIK
+1449 TSGSASDNENSLIK
-1463 LEESSTSAEVS
+1463 LEELSTSVEAS
-1474 EKIPTKQTT
+1474 EKIPTKRTT
-1483 SEINLSHYM
+1483 SEINLSYHM
-1492 LAKCSEIYKPVTKN
+1492 LAKCSEIYKHVIKN
-1506 SKLDTHLSGNFLQIN
+1506 SKLDTSLPVNFLQIN

-1544 SHTVICEEL
+1544 AHTVFCEEL

-1559 TYVAFASADIDT
+1559 TCVAFASAEINT
-1571 NIVQDGGQS
+1571 NIVQDGSKS
-1580 CFDDRY
+1580 CFDDSY
-1586 SDVFLKETHFQRK
+1586 SDIFLNETHFQRK
-1599 GRKFL
+1599 GRKNSVKN
-1604 TEFYQHPTV
+1604 YQHPTV
-1613 SDEISDPRPV
+1613 SDEISDSRPV

-1644 SLDLISKSNSRLK
+1644 SLDLVSKTNSRSK
-1657 WEVQEPSDVLNAS
+1657 WKVQEPSDVFSVS
-1670 AKTSIQAGQ
+1670 AKTSIQADQ
-1679 GRLTQ
+1679 VRLTQ
-1684 RLLQGKG
+1684 RL
-1691 KKKTQQVQLTQPV
+1691 PH
-1704 LANAD
+1704 
-1709 TSTPTKRSPETINKI
+1709 ET
-1724 RQEMG
+1724 
-1729 PPLPPLLPPLITT
+1729 T
-1742 PPRTVLPVSPIM
+1742 
-1754 SSSSRSSLP
+1754 
-1763 SPLDGLISPLRVT
+1763 
-1776 PFPPL
+1776 
-1781 MSPLSDAPKY
+1781 
-1791 KSPPIFSTSSPS
+1791 
-1803 ETAVGRRILSSPLQ
+1803 VGRRILSSPLQ

-1830 GRFPPSAAGSSALDA
+1830 GRLPPSAAGSSALDV

-1866 TLNILKGNIQPT
+1866 TLNILKGNIQPNRR
-1878 GHAPSEYKNVPGPV
+1878 APSEYKNVPGPV

-1913 NSESHSNKDQKDS
+1913 ISESHSNKDQKDS

-1962 VAIKAIGD
+1962 VAIKAVGD

-1976 SAAGKTVSLSN
+1976 SAAGKTVSLNN
-1987 CEIRQLA
+1987 CEIRQFA
-1994 GNCNSELPSPV
+1994 ANCNSELPSPV

-2028 VIWSHV
+2028 VIRSHV
-2034 YVGNIS
+2034 YVGNIL

-2065 SLLHAILN
+2065 PLLHTVLN

-2093 YVGICRQLG
+2093 YIGICRQLG

-2169 EKSPPLDTGIMAS
+2169 EKFHLCVEGIIFQKGKYTEATLEEEVLSPPLDPGIMVS
-2182 SLLLALQL
+2182 SLLLAIQL

-2195 FQLSERYGEDLSE
+2195 FQLSERYGEDLSD
-2208 STWECILAIDLLC
+2208 SIWECILAIDLLC

-2253 TVPPTPDIIVAST
+2253 TVSPIPDIIVAST
-2266 LRLIGRLGQIGLR
+2266 LRLIGRLGQIGLK

-2288 ISSIIGRFIQH
+2288 ISSIIGHFIQH
-2299 AKEEDVPWGV
+2299 AKEEDMPWGV

-2329 ETIQA
+2329 EAIQA
-2334 WRTVTTNS
+2334 WRMTTSNS

-2351 SEVSSLCTVELH
+2351 SEVSCLCTVELH

>member
-47 DHLLTEYQQKCN
+47 DCLLTEYQQKCN
-59 DILCFFF
+59 ELQ
-66 VHFRENNTLRH
+66 VAERENNTLRH

-119 YARVKEEIARNDAVK
+119 YARVKEEIARSDSVK

-173 EKRDDFPKEKCKKVL
+173 GKRDDFPKEKCKKVL
-188 KHAETQSAREG
+188 KHAETQSARED

-227 QNHEH
+227 QNQEH
-232 DYILAASV
+232 DYILGSSV
-240 QGHSRMPEKTGNLF
+240 QGHSRMPEKRSRLF

-260 THQKFRKSDG
+260 THRKFKKSDD
-270 KMLHPHSSPETT
+270 KMLHLHSSPETI

-293 KVDKEPSGS
+293 KVDEPSGG
-302 DHFESKTT
+302 DQFESKAT
-310 EERLQDYNGDSAF
+310 EEGLQDYNGDSAL
-323 YEDKTIEVVVQT
+323 YEDKNIEVVVQT
-335 DLTDSSSESPD
+335 DLTDSSSESSD
-346 QEQEQLSGNLL
+346 QEQEQLDGNLL

-371 PVCFSPLATQDTLFG
+371 PVCFSPMATQDNLFG

-413 SQSNSS
+413 SQSNTA

-424 ESNEHEKSH
+424 ESNEDEKSH
-433 EPHDREISTKVREN
+433 EPHDKEILAELRES
-447 EEIPIYIDTFTAKL
+447 EEMPIYIDASTAKL
-461 RYVKKK
+461 RYVEEK

-482 TLANEEHFEEDSE
+482 TFANGEHLEEDSD
-495 NIGPAKIDITLKVAT
+495 NIGPTETDITLNVAT

-517 EKEVHTDEIQNEDK
+517 EKEVHADEIQIKDK
-531 TSSAMSSNFQYL
+531 TSSAVSSNFQYL
-543 QEKSNELVQTE
+543 QEKSNELMQTE
-554 KTTVINLNTTANSEP
+554 KTIVINLNTTSNSEH
-569 MKERCSELMETEEAE
+569 MKERYSELMEAEEAE
-584 LPGKVE
+584 LPGEVE
-590 TPKPASTLRGDAHLQ
+590 TPKPASTLRDEVHLQ
-605 TEEPIFATESV
+605 TGEPIFATESM
-616 LVTPENFEEEPSE
+616 LVTPENFEEKPSE
-629 VMRNEEMENESS
+629 VMRNEEIGNESM
-641 DIQTKS
+641 DIQTES
-647 NVIKTTPCIEEHIEK
+647 NVINTIPCIEEHIEK
-662 VSKEER
+662 VTTEER
-668 IIATITTKGFCVETS
+668 IMATITVKGFCVETS
-683 SEPSHNEEED
+683 NEPNDNEEED

-699 HSKFLSGAEHDNEL
+699 NSKSFSGAEHDNEL
-713 MCQCNGARTFLQTE
+713 MCHCNGERTLLQTE
-727 IDTKAKDISTKSQC
+727 IDTEAKDISTKSQC
-741 SEEKISN
+741 SEGKISN
-748 EETLDKQFEHIKQ
+748 EEILDREFEHTKQ
-761 HGVNEEGGLEK
+761 HRVNEEGGLES

-778 DSFILATERSRDSL
+778 DSFMLATERSRDSL
-792 YMDRENHTAEVCRTA
+792 YMNGENHIAEVCRSA
-807 CSVSADDGDG
+807 RSVSAEDGDG
-817 ELLRTGEQCVEVNIT
+817 ELLRTGKQCVEVNIT
-832 QPEQNIFSG
+832 QPEQNIFTG
-841 SSVNKEYFLEAYTFA
+841 SSVNKEDFLETCKFA

-867 QDATEERCLQ
+867 QDAKEERCLQ
-877 AKLDH
+877 PKLDH
-882 EQKDAN
+882 EQNDAN
-888 NLLQKKPD
+888 NVLQKKPD
-896 FETTLMSR
+896 FETTLMSQ
-904 NPASGINGENDPLE
+904 NPASGINGESDPLE
-918 PEEIVRTN
+918 PEEILQTN
-926 RVLLVPEYVTERTS
+926 HVLLASECVTERAS
-940 EMRQAKNTYILSEQ
+940 EMRQAKNTYIASEQ
-954 RSSKFQNFIRVF
+954 MSSKFQNFVKVF
-966 ESQEIEMEHL
+966 QPQEIEMEMEHL
-976 KLKERSSGPLE
+976 ELGERSSGSLE
-987 TEKIDTVKS
+987 TEKIDTVNSIIK
-996 VIMESE
+996 ESE

-1010 KPLDSCSVTENS
+1010 KPLDSCSITENS
-1022 QCEEIEKLND
+1022 QCEEIKEKLND
-1032 KPFESMVIQNCN
+1032 KPCESMVIQNCN
-1044 SSPDLEE
+1044 SSPVLEE
-1051 NGVEEVEMRNQ
+1051 NDVEEVEVRNQ
-1062 IPDVSDQV
+1062 ISDVSDQV
-1070 VSEKDFIGKPALPI
+1070 FSEKDSVGKPALPI
-1084 KDVLQTGSIDS
+1084 EDILQTGSIDT

-1105 LESTAAFIDF
+1105 VGLECTTAFVDF
-1115 TAFSFQVCGE
+1115 TAL
-1125 PFKQNCQAFDANS
+1125 KQNCQAFDTNNK
-1138 EEDSITALS
+1138 EESITVLS
-1147 TASSLTRRNENCND
+1147 TASSLTRRNEKYND
-1161 HDIQSMPNYSVG
+1161 HVIQSMPNSVG
-1173 NLVKSKTIHNDK
+1173 NLVKGKTIQNDK
-1185 EKIKPFDCPSN
+1185 EKIKPLDCPSN
-1196 KYENKSRTEIE
+1196 KCDNKNRAEIE
-1207 NEKEQPNA
+1207 NEKEQSNA
-1215 KEPQNTLVNI
+1215 IEPQKTLINI
-1225 QIFDK
+1225 QLFGT
-1230 SSVDR
+1230 SSVDS
-1235 GTHVEKEA
+1235 GAHVEKEA

-1251 CETCSLKEIGTT
+1251 CETCSSKEIITA

-1274 VEPLWSSEGQVRSI
+1274 VEPLCSSEGQVRPI
-1288 EYRLDETI
+1288 EYRLDETM
-1296 KNNDKELN
+1296 KNNEKELN
-1304 IVKLFG
+1304 IIKLSG
-1310 ETNGNKSSKSTSE
+1310 ETNGNTSSKSTE
-1323 VPKETNESE
+1323 VPEETDDSE
-1332 EEDFPYRKVKYTKEH
+1332 EEEFPFRKVKYTKEH
-1347 ERFLVSS
+1347 ERFLVPN
-1354 EKLRTFRIYSV
+1354 EKLRTFWTYTV
-1365 DVPVIH
+1365 DVPDSH
-1371 TAVDENDQMC
+1371 TAVDGNNDKMC

-1386 VFSDAL
+1386 LYSDAL
-1392 ADMPMP
+1392 ADMAMP

-1404 PSIVKKQ
+1404 PSIVKEQ
-1411 SCLTEKVYPKGKLF
+1411 SCLTEKVYPKGRLF

-1436 NNERASEHRENSK
+1436 NNESASEHRENSK
-1449 TVGSASGNENSLIK
+1449 TSGSASDNENSLIK
-1463 LEESSTSAEVS
+1463 LEELSTSVEAS
-1474 EKIPTKQTT
+1474 EKIPTKRTT
-1483 SEINLSHYM
+1483 SEINLSYHM
-1492 LAKCSEIYKPVTKN
+1492 LAKCSEIYKHVIKN
-1506 SKLDTHLSGNFLQIN
+1506 SKLDTSLPVNFLQIN

-1544 SHTVICEEL
+1544 AHTVFCEEL

-1559 TYVAFASADIDT
+1559 TCVAFASAEINT
-1571 NIVQDGGQS
+1571 NIVQDGSKS
-1580 CFDDRY
+1580 CFDDSY
-1586 SDVFLKETHFQRK
+1586 SDIFLNETHFQRK
-1599 GRKFL
+1599 GRKNSVKN
-1604 TEFYQHPTV
+1604 YQHPTV
-1613 SDEISDPRPV
+1613 SDEISDSRPV

-1644 SLDLISKSNSRLK
+1644 SLDLVSKTNSRSK
-1657 WEVQEPSDVLNAS
+1657 WKVQEPSDVFSVS
-1670 AKTSIQAGQ
+1670 AKTSIQADQ
-1679 GRLTQ
+1679 VRLTQ
-1684 RLLQGKG
+1684 RLPHGKG
-1691 KKKTQQVQLTQPV
+1691 KTKTLQVQLIQPV

-1709 TSTPTKRSPETINKI
+1709 TSTPTKHSPETINKI

-1729 PPLPPLLPPLITT
+1729 PPLPPLLPPLIAT
-1742 PPRTVLPVSPIM
+1742 PPRTVRPVSPIM

-1776 PFPPL
+1776 PVPPL

-1791 KSPPIFSTSSPS
+1791 KSPPILSTPSPS
-1803 ETAVGRRILSSPLQ
+1803 ETTVGRRILSSPLQ

-1830 GRFPPSAAGSSALDA
+1830 GRLPPSAAGSSALDV

-1866 TLNILKGNIQPT
+1866 TLNILKGNIQPNRR
-1878 GHAPSEYKNVPGPV
+1878 APSEYKNVPGPV

-1913 NSESHSNKDQKDS
+1913 ISESHSNKDQKDS

-1962 VAIKAIGD
+1962 VAIKAVGD

-1976 SAAGKTVSLSN
+1976 SAAGKTVSLNN
-1987 CEIRQLA
+1987 CEIRQFA
-1994 GNCNSELPSPV
+1994 ANCNSELPSPV

-2028 VIWSHV
+2028 VIRSHV
-2034 YVGNIS
+2034 YVGNIL

-2065 SLLHAILN
+2065 PLLHTVLN

-2093 YVGICRQLG
+2093 YIGICRQLG

-2169 EKSPPLDTGIMAS
+2169 EKSPPLDPGIMVS
-2182 SLLLALQL
+2182 SLLLAIQL

-2195 FQLSERYGEDLSE
+2195 FQLSERYGEDLSD
-2208 STWECILAIDLLC
+2208 SIWECILAIDLLC

-2253 TVPPTPDIIVAST
+2253 TVSPIPDIIVAST
-2266 LRLIGRLGQIGLR
+2266 LRLIGRLGQIGLK

-2288 ISSIIGRFIQH
+2288 ISSIIGHFIQH
-2299 AKEEDVPWGV
+2299 AKEEDMPWGV

-2329 ETIQA
+2329 EAIQA
-2334 WRTVTTNS
+2334 WRMTTSNS

-2351 SEVSSLCTVELH
+2351 SEVSCLCTVELH

>member
-47 DHLLTEYQQKCN
+47 DCLLTEYQQKCN
-59 DILCFFF
+59 ELQ
-66 VHFRENNTLRH
+66 VAERENNTLRH

-91 CQQELGSLKAEL
+91 CQQELGTLKAEL

-119 YARVKEEIARNDAVK
+119 YARVKEEIARSDSVK

-173 EKRDDFPKEKCKKVL
+173 GKRDDFPKEKCRKVL
-188 KHAETQSAREG
+188 KHAETQSARED

-227 QNHEH
+227 QNQEH
-232 DYILAASV
+232 DYILGSSV
-240 QGHSRMPEKTGNLF
+240 QGHSRMPEKRGRLF

-260 THQKFRKSDG
+260 THRKFKKSDD

-293 KVDKEPSGS
+293 KVDKEPSGG
-302 DHFESKTT
+302 DQFESKAT
-310 EERLQDYNGDSAF
+310 EEGLQDYNGDSAF
-323 YEDKTIEVVVQT
+323 YEDTNIEVVVQT
-335 DLTDSSSESPD
+335 DLTDSSSESSD
-346 QEQEQLSGNLL
+346 QEQEQLGGNLL

-371 PVCFSPLATQDTLFG
+371 PVCFSPIATQDNLFG

-413 SQSNSS
+413 SQSNTA
-419 FVSMK
+419 FFNMK
-424 ESNEHEKSH
+424 ESNEDEKSH
-433 EPHDREISTKVREN
+433 EPHDKEISAKLREN
-447 EEIPIYIDTFTAKL
+447 EEMPIYIDAFTAKL
-461 RYVKKK
+461 RHVKEK

-482 TLANEEHFEEDSE
+482 TFANEEHLEEDSD
-495 NIGPAKIDITLKVAT
+495 NIGPTETDITLKVAT
-510 PKLEAIN
+510 PKLEAIS
-517 EKEVHTDEIQNEDK
+517 EKEVHTDEIQIEDK
-531 TSSAMSSNFQYL
+531 TSSAVSSNFQYL
-543 QEKSNELVQTE
+543 QEKSNELIQTE
-554 KTTVINLNTTANSEP
+554 KTVVINLNTTSNSEH
-569 MKERCSELMETEEAE
+569 MKERYSELMEAEEAE
-584 LPGKVE
+584 LSGKVE
-590 TPKPASTLRGDAHLQ
+590 TPKPASTLRGDVHLQ
-605 TEEPIFATESV
+605 TGEPIFATESV
-616 LVTPENFEEEPSE
+616 LVTPENFEEKPSE
-629 VMRNEEMENESS
+629 VMGNEEMENESM

-647 NVIKTTPCIEEHIEK
+647 NVINTIPCIEEHTEK
-662 VSKEER
+662 VTTEER
-668 IIATITTKGFCVETS
+668 IMATITVKGFCVETS
-683 SEPSHNEEED
+683 NEPNDNEEED

-699 HSKFLSGAEHDNEL
+699 NSKCFSGAEHGCEL
-713 MCQCNGARTFLQTE
+713 MCHCNGERTLLQTE
-727 IDTKAKDISTKSQC
+727 IDTEAKDISTKSQC

-748 EETLDKQFEHIKQ
+748 EEILDKEFEHTKQ
-761 HGVNEEGGLEK
+761 HGVNEEGGLEN

-792 YMDRENHTAEVCRTA
+792 YMDGEDHIAEACRSVR
-807 CSVSADDGDG
+807 SVSAEDGDG
-817 ELLRTGEQCVEVNIT
+817 EQLRTGKQSVEVNIT
-832 QPEQNIFSG
+832 QPEQNVFTD
-841 SSVNKEYFLEAYTFA
+841 SSVNKEDFLETYKFA

-867 QDATEERCLQ
+867 QDAKKERCLQ
-877 AKLDH
+877 PKLDH

-888 NLLQKKPD
+888 NILQKKPD
-896 FETTLMSR
+896 FETTLMSQ
-904 NPASGINGENDPLE
+904 NSASGINGESDPLE
-918 PEEIVRTN
+918 PEEIVQTN
-926 RVLLVPEYVTERTS
+926 HVLLASECVTERAS
-940 EMRQAKNTYILSEQ
+940 EMRQAKNTYIASEQ
-954 RSSKFQNFIRVF
+954 KSSKFQNFVKVF
-966 ESQEIEMEHL
+966 QPQEIEMEMEHSEVG
-976 KLKERSSGPLE
+976 ERSGGSLE
-987 TEKIDTVKS
+987 TEKIDTVNS
-996 VIMESE
+996 VIKESE
-1002 HPSWAQFL
+1002 HLSWAQFL

-1022 QCEEIEKLND
+1022 QCEEIKEKLND
-1032 KPFESMVIQNCN
+1032 KPCESLVIQNCN
-1044 SSPDLEE
+1044 SSPGLEE
-1051 NGVEEVEMRNQ
+1051 NSVEEVEVRNQ
-1062 IPDVSDQV
+1062 ISDVSDQV
-1070 VSEKDFIGKPALPI
+1070 FSEKDSVGKPALPI
-1084 KDVLQTGSIDS
+1084 EDVLQTGSIDT

-1105 LESTAAFIDF
+1105 IGLESTAVLVDF
-1115 TAFSFQVCGE
+1115 TAFNFQMCGE
-1125 PFKQNCQAFDANS
+1125 PFKQNCQAFDTNNK
-1138 EEDSITALS
+1138 EESITVLS
-1147 TASSLTRRNENCND
+1147 TASSLTRRNEKYND
-1161 HDIQSMPNYSVG
+1161 HVIQSMPNSVR
-1173 NLVKSKTIHNDK
+1173 NLVKGKTIQNDK
-1185 EKIKPFDCPSN
+1185 EKVKPLDCPSN
-1196 KYENKSRTEIE
+1196 KYDNKNRAEIE
-1207 NEKEQPNA
+1207 NEQEQSNA
-1215 KEPQNTLVNI
+1215 IEPQKTLINV
-1225 QIFDK
+1225 QLFGT
-1230 SSVDR
+1230 SSVDS

-1251 CETCSLKEIGTT
+1251 CETCSSKEISTA

-1274 VEPLWSSEGQVRSI
+1274 VEPLCSSEGQVRPI
-1288 EYRLDETI
+1288 EYRLDETM
-1296 KNNDKELN
+1296 KNNEKELN
-1304 IVKLFG
+1304 IVKLSG
-1310 ETNGNKSSKSTSE
+1310 ETNGNTSSKSTE
-1323 VPKETNESE
+1323 VPEETDDSE
-1332 EEDFPYRKVKYTKEH
+1332 EEEFPFRKVKYTKEN

-1354 EKLRTFRIYSV
+1354 EKLRTFWTYTM
-1365 DVPVIH
+1365 DVPEIH
-1371 TAVDENDQMC
+1371 TAVDGNNDKMC
-1381 EFPPS
+1381 ELPPS
-1386 VFSDAL
+1386 AYSDAL
-1392 ADMPMP
+1392 ADIAMP

-1404 PSIVKKQ
+1404 PSIVKEQ
-1411 SCLTEKVYPKGKLF
+1411 SYLTEKVYPKGKLF

-1436 NNERASEHRENSK
+1436 NNESTSEHRENSK
-1449 TVGSASGNENSLIK
+1449 TSGSASDNENSLIK
-1463 LEESSTSAEVS
+1463 LKELSTSAEAS
-1474 EKIPTKQTT
+1474 EKIPTKRTT
-1483 SEINLSHYM
+1483 SEINLSYHM
-1492 LAKCSEIYKPVTKN
+1492 LAKCSEIYKHVIKN
-1506 SKLDTHLSGNFLQIN
+1506 SKLDTSLPVNFLQVN

-1526 ASNMEQSVSC
+1526 VSNMEQSVSC

-1544 SHTVICEEL
+1544 AHTVFCEEL
-1553 NDKQKE
+1553 NDKQKK
-1559 TYVAFASADIDT
+1559 TCVAFASADINT
-1571 NIVQDGGQS
+1571 NIVQDGSKS
-1580 CFDDRY
+1580 CFDDSY
-1586 SDVFLKETHFQRK
+1586 SDIFLNETHFQRK

-1613 SDEISDPRPV
+1613 SDGISDPRPV
-1623 NETSKSQKAIFENTH
+1623 NETSKSQKALFENTH

-1644 SLDLISKSNSRLK
+1644 SLDLVSKTNSRSK
-1657 WEVQEPSDVLNAS
+1657 WKVQEPSDVFSVS
-1670 AKTSIQAGQ
+1670 AKTSVQADQ

-1684 RLLQGKG
+1684 RLPQGKG
-1691 KKKTQQVQLTQPV
+1691 KTKTLQVQLTQPV

-1709 TSTPTKRSPETINKI
+1709 TSTPTKHSPETINKI

-1729 PPLPPLLPPLITT
+1729 PPLPPLLPPLIAT
-1742 PPRTVLPVSPIM
+1742 PPRTVRPVSPIM
-1754 SSSSRSSLP
+1754 ASSSRSSLP

-1776 PFPPL
+1776 PVPPL

-1791 KSPPIFSTSSPS
+1791 KSPPIFSTPSPS
-1803 ETAVGRRILSSPLQ
+1803 ETTVGRRILSSPLQ

-1830 GRFPPSAAGSSALDA
+1830 GRLPPSAAGSSALNV

-1852 ILDTMYPELSPRAR
+1852 ILDAIYPELSPRAR
-1866 TLNILKGNIQPT
+1866 TLNILKGNIQPNRC
-1878 GHAPSEYKNVPGPV
+1878 APSEYKNVPGPV

-1962 VAIKAIGD
+1962 VAIKAVGD

-1976 SAAGKTVSLSN
+1976 SAAGKTVSLNN

-1994 GNCNSELPSPV
+1994 ASCNSELPSPV

-2028 VIWSHV
+2028 VIRSHV
-2034 YVGNIS
+2034 YVGNIL

-2049 KEVVYEFGIAN
+2049 KEVVYEFGITN

-2065 SLLHAILN
+2065 PLLHAVLN

-2093 YVGICRQLG
+2093 YIGICRQLG

-2139 QGVINK
+2139 QGVLNK

-2169 EKSPPLDTGIMAS
+2169 EKSLPLDPGIMVS
-2182 SLLLALQL
+2182 SLLLAIQL

-2195 FQLSERYGEDLSE
+2195 FQLSERYGEDLSD
-2208 STWECILAIDLLC
+2208 SIWECILAIDLLC

-2253 TVPPTPDIIVAST
+2253 TVPPVPDIIVAST
-2266 LRLIGRLGQIGLR
+2266 LRLIGRLGQIGLK
-2279 EGFFSAVKN
+2279 EGFSSAVKN

-2299 AKEEDVPWGV
+2299 AKEEDMPWGV

-2329 ETIQA
+2329 EAIQA
-2334 WRTVTTNS
+2334 WRTTTSNS

-2351 SEVSSLCTVELH
+2351 SEVSCLCTVELH

>member
-1 MMPGEAPA
+1 
-9 AGIAAEAATACANCS
+9 
-24 ALQQNLNEYV
+24 
-34 AALIALKQ
+34 
-42 KIIDT
+42 
-47 DHLLTEYQQKCN
+47 
-59 DILCFFF
+59 
-66 VHFRENNTLRH
+66 
-77 QVEQML
+77 ML

-91 CQQELGSLKAEL
+91 CQQELGYLKAEL

-119 YARVKEEIARNDAVK
+119 YARVKEEIARSDSVK

-162 KVLEKELKKAQ
+162 KVIEKELKKAQ
-173 EKRDDFPKEKCKKVL
+173 EKRDYFPKEKCKKVL
-188 KHAETQSAREG
+188 KHAETQSVRED

-227 QNHEH
+227 QNQEH

-240 QGHSRMPEKTGNLF
+240 QGHSRMPEKT
-254 TEEVAQ
+254 EVAQ
-260 THQKFRKSDG
+260 THRKFRKSDG
-270 KMLHPHSSPETT
+270 KMLHPHFLPETI
-282 EKQSSLTTLQI
+282 ENQSSLTTLQI
-293 KVDKEPSGS
+293 KVDKESSGG
-302 DHFESKTT
+302 DQFESKTT
-310 EERLQDYNGDSAF
+310 EEGLQDYNGDSAF
-323 YEDKTIEVVVQT
+323 YEDKTIEVIVQT
-335 DLTDSSSESPD
+335 DLTDSSSESSG
-346 QEQEQLSGNLL
+346 QEQEQLDGNLL

-398 NAHIVESI
+398 NVHIVERI

-413 SQSNSS
+413 SQSNCS

-424 ESNEHEKSH
+424 ESNEDEKSH
-433 EPHDREISTKVREN
+433 EPHDREISTKLREN
-447 EEIPIYIDTFTAKL
+447 EEMPIYIDTFTAKL
-461 RYVKKK
+461 KYIKEK

-472 QTEMTVSSMN
+472 QTEMTVSGMN
-482 TLANEEHFEEDSE
+482 TLANEEHLEEDSE
-495 NIGPAKIDITLKVAT
+495 NIGPAEIDITLKVAT

-517 EKEVHTDEIQNEDK
+517 EKEVHTDEIQIEDK
-531 TSSAMSSNFQYL
+531 TSSAVSSNFQYL

-554 KTTVINLNTTANSEP
+554 KTIVINLNTTANSEH
-569 MKERCSELMETEEAE
+569 MKERYSELMEADEAE

-590 TPKPASTLRGDAHLQ
+590 TPKPASTLRGDVHLQ
-605 TEEPIFATESV
+605 TEEPMFATESI

-629 VMRNEEMENESS
+629 VIRNEEMENESS
-641 DIQTKS
+641 NIQTKS
-647 NVIKTTPCIEEHIEK
+647 NVINTTSCSSMNIEK
-662 VSKEER
+662 VTTEER
-668 IIATITTKGFCVETS
+668 IIATQNPFVVIVETS
-683 SEPSHNEEED
+683 NEPSHNEED

-699 HSKFLSGAEHDNEL
+699 NSKSFSGAEHDNEL
-713 MCQCNGARTFLQTE
+713 MCQCNGERTLLQTE
-727 IDTKAKDISTKSQC
+727 IDTKVKEISTKSQC
-741 SEEKISN
+741 CEEKISN
-748 EETLDKQFEHIKQ
+748 EETLDKQFKHIKQ
-761 HGVNEEGGLEK
+761 HGVNEEGGLE

-778 DSFILATERSRDSL
+778 DSFILATERNRDSL
-792 YMDRENHTAEVCRTA
+792 YMDGENHIAEVCRTA
-807 CSVSADDGDG
+807 RSMSAEDGDG
-817 ELLRTGEQCVEVNIT
+817 EQLRTGEQRVEVNIT
-832 QPEQNIFSG
+832 QPEQNIFTG
-841 SSVNKEYFLEAYTFA
+841 SSVNKDFLETYTFA

-867 QDATEERCLQ
+867 RDATVERCLQ

-896 FETTLMSR
+896 FETTLTSR
-904 NPASGINGENDPLE
+904 NPASDMNGENDPIEL
-918 PEEIVRTN
+918 EEIVQTN
-926 RVLLVPEYVTERTS
+926 HVLLAPEYVTERAS
-940 EMRQAKNTYILSEQ
+940 ELRQAKNTYIASEQ
-954 RSSKFQNFIRVF
+954 RSSKFQNFTRVF
-966 ESQEIEMEHL
+966 EPQEMEHL
-976 KLKERSSGPLE
+976 ELRERSSVPLE

-996 VIMESE
+996 VITESE
-1002 HPSWAQFL
+1002 HPWAQFL
-1010 KPLDSCSVTENS
+1010 KPLDSYSVTENS
-1022 QCEEIEKLND
+1022 LCEEIKEKLSD
-1032 KPFESMVIQNCN
+1032 KPCESVVIQNCN
-1044 SSPDLEE
+1044 GSPGLEE
-1051 NGVEEVEMRNQ
+1051 NGVEDVEIRNQ
-1062 IPDVSDQV
+1062 ISDVSDQI
-1070 VSEKDFIGKPALPI
+1070 VSEKDSIGKPALSME
-1084 KDVLQTGSIDS
+1084 DVLQTGSIDT

-1105 LESTAAFIDF
+1105 IGLESTAAFVDF
-1115 TAFSFQVCGE
+1115 TAFNFQVCGE
-1125 PFKQNCQAFDANS
+1125 PFKQNCQAFDTNS
-1138 EEDSITALS
+1138 EKDSITALS
-1147 TASSLTRRNENCND
+1147 TASSLTRRNEKYN

-1173 NLVKSKTIHNDK
+1173 NLVKGKTIHNDK
-1185 EKIKPFDCPSN
+1185 EKIKPLDCPSN
-1196 KYENKSRTEIE
+1196 KYENKNRAEIE
-1207 NEKEQPNA
+1207 HEKEQPNA
-1215 KEPQNTLVNI
+1215 EEPPNTLVNI
-1225 QIFDK
+1225 QIFGM
-1230 SSVDR
+1230 SSVDS
-1235 GTHVEKEA
+1235 GTHMEKEA

-1251 CETCSLKEIGTT
+1251 CETCSLKEISTT

-1274 VEPLWSSEGQVRSI
+1274 VEPLCSSEGQVRSI

-1304 IVKLFG
+1304 IVKLCG

-1323 VPKETNESE
+1323 VPKETDESE
-1332 EEDFPYRKVKYTKEH
+1332 EDDFPYRKVKYTKEH
-1347 ERFLVSS
+1347 EHFLVSN
-1354 EKLRTFRIYSV
+1354 EKLRTFRTYTV

-1371 TAVDENDQMC
+1371 TAVDENDRMC
-1381 EFPPS
+1381 ELPPS
-1386 VFSDAL
+1386 VYSDAL

-1404 PSIVKKQ
+1404 PSTEKEQ

-1425 SAHGIVFHNNE
+1425 SAHGIVFHNENE
-1436 NNERASEHRENSK
+1436 SASERRENSK
-1449 TVGSASGNENSLIK
+1449 TIGSASENENSLIK
-1463 LEESSTSAEVS
+1463 LEEQFTSAEVS

-1483 SEINLSHYM
+1483 SEINLSCHM
-1492 LAKCSEIYKPVTKN
+1492 LAKCSEIYKHVIKN
-1506 SKLDTHLSGNFLQIN
+1506 SKLDTSLSGNFLQIN

-1526 ASNMEQSVSC
+1526 VSNMEQNVLC
-1536 DAGIEGSK
+1536 DSGIEGSK
-1544 SHTVICEEL
+1544 AHTVFCEEL

-1559 TYVAFASADIDT
+1559 TCDAFASADINT
-1571 NIVQDGGQS
+1571 NIGQDGCQS

-1586 SDVFLKETHFQRK
+1586 SDVFLNETHFQRK
-1599 GRKFL
+1599 GRKNPVKN
-1604 TEFYQHPTV
+1604 YQHPSM

-1623 NETSKSQKAIFENTH
+1623 NEISKSQKAIFENTH
-1638 IVDSES
+1638 SVDSES
-1644 SLDLISKSNSRLK
+1644 SLDLISKTNSRSK
-1657 WEVQEPSDVLNAS
+1657 WKVQEPSDVLNVS
-1670 AKTSIQAGQ
+1670 AKTSIQADQ
-1679 GRLTQ
+1679 GKVTQ
-1684 RLLQGKG
+1684 RLPQSKG
-1691 KKKTQQVQLTQPV
+1691 KTKTQPVQLTQLV

-1724 RQEMG
+1724 RLEMG
-1729 PPLPPLLPPLITT
+1729 PPLPPLLPPLIAT
-1742 PPRTVLPVSPIM
+1742 PPRNVGPVSPIM

-1776 PFPPL
+1776 PVPPL

-1791 KSPPIFSTSSPS
+1791 KSPPIFSTPSPS
-1803 ETAVGRRILSSPLQ
+1803 ETTVGRRILSSPLQ

-1830 GRFPPSAAGSSALDA
+1830 GRFPPSAAGSSALDV

-1866 TLNILKGNIQPT
+1866 TLNILKGNIQPNRC
-1878 GHAPSEYKNVPGPV
+1878 APSEYKNVPGPV

-1926 GSQSH
+1926 GSQSY

-1970 FNIEVL
+1970 FNIEVP

-2028 VIWSHV
+2028 VIRSHV

-2065 SLLHAILN
+2065 PLLHAILN

-2093 YVGICRQLG
+2093 YIGICRQLG

-2145 AMQLVVRKR
+2145 AMQLVVRNR

-2169 EKSPPLDTGIMAS
+2169 EKSPSLDIGIMVS
-2182 SLLLALQL
+2182 SLLLAIQL

-2266 LRLIGRLGQIGLR
+2266 LRLIGRLGQIGLK

-2317 CDLGPSN
+2317 CDLGPGN

-2329 ETIQA
+2329 EAIQA
-2334 WRTVTTNS
+2334 WRTATTNS

>member
-1 MMPGEAPA
+1 
-9 AGIAAEAATACANCS
+9 
-24 ALQQNLNEYV
+24 
-34 AALIALKQ
+34 
-42 KIIDT
+42 
-47 DHLLTEYQQKCN
+47 
-59 DILCFFF
+59 
-66 VHFRENNTLRH
+66 
-77 QVEQML
+77 
-83 QKISPLEK
+83 
-91 CQQELGSLKAEL
+91 
-103 EEKKSSLKIY
+103 
-113 QQTHLE
+113 
-119 YARVKEEIARNDAVK
+119 
-134 KKLEAKV
+134 
-141 KKLEEA
+141 
-147 ATKHMQDFRQLKTEK
+147 
-162 KVLEKELKKAQ
+162 
-173 EKRDDFPKEKCKKVL
+173 
-188 KHAETQSAREG
+188 
-199 PVANIDKG
+199 
-207 KIKLLLEELWMCID
+207 
-221 STTGKT
+221 
-227 QNHEH
+227 
-232 DYILAASV
+232 
-240 QGHSRMPEKTGNLF
+240 
-254 TEEVAQ
+254 
-260 THQKFRKSDG
+260 
-270 KMLHPHSSPETT
+270 MLHPHSSPETT

-293 KVDKEPSGS
+293 KVDKEPSGG
-302 DHFESKTT
+302 DQFESKTT
-310 EERLQDYNGDSAF
+310 EEGLQDYNGDSAF

-335 DLTDSSSESPD
+335 DLTDSSSESSD
-346 QEQEQLSGNLL
+346 QEQEQLGGNLL

-386 ESTDSSDEEIDH
+386 ESTDSSDEEIGH

-413 SQSNSS
+413 SQSNTS

-424 ESNEHEKSH
+424 ESNEDETSH
-433 EPHDREISTKVREN
+433 EPHDREISTKLREN
-447 EEIPIYIDTFTAKL
+447 EEMPVYIDTFTAKL
-461 RYVKKK
+461 RYVKEK

-482 TLANEEHFEEDSE
+482 TFANEEHSEEDSD
-495 NIGPAKIDITLKVAT
+495 NIGPTETDITLKVAT

-517 EKEVHTDEIQNEDK
+517 EKEVHTDEIQIKDK
-531 TSSAMSSNFQYL
+531 ISSAVSSNFQYL
-543 QEKSNELVQTE
+543 QEKSNELIQTE
-554 KTTVINLNTTANSEP
+554 KTIVINLNTTANSEH
-569 MKERCSELMETEEAE
+569 MKERYSELMEAEEAE

-590 TPKPASTLRGDAHLQ
+590 TPKPASSLRGDVHLQ
-605 TEEPIFATESV
+605 TGEPIFATESV
-616 LVTPENFEEEPSE
+616 LVTPENFEEKPSE
-629 VMRNEEMENESS
+629 VMGNEEMENESS

-647 NVIKTTPCIEEHIEK
+647 NVINTTPCIEEHIEK
-662 VSKEER
+662 VTTEER
-668 IIATITTKGFCVETS
+668 VMATITTKGFCIETS
-683 SEPSHNEEED
+683 NEPNHNEEED
-693 VRSSFR
+693 RISETRSHKSF
-699 HSKFLSGAEHDNEL
+699 SGAEHDNEL
-713 MCQCNGARTFLQTE
+713 MCQCNGERTLLQTE
-727 IDTKAKDISTKSQC
+727 IDTEAKDISTKSQC

-748 EETLDKQFEHIKQ
+748 EEILDKQFEHIKQ
-761 HGVNEEGGLEK
+761 HGVNEEGGLEN

-792 YMDRENHTAEVCRTA
+792 YMDGENHIAEVCRTA
-807 CSVSADDGDG
+807 RSMSAEDGDG
-817 ELLRTGEQCVEVNIT
+817 EQLRTGEQCVEVNIT
-832 QPEQNIFSG
+832 QPEQNIFTG
-841 SSVNKEYFLEAYTFA
+841 SSVNKEDFLETHKFA

-867 QDATEERCLQ
+867 QDAKEERCLQ

-896 FETTLMSR
+896 FETTLMSQ

-926 RVLLVPEYVTERTS
+926 HVLLAPECVTERAS
-940 EMRQAKNTYILSEQ
+940 EMRQAKNTYIASEQ
-954 RSSKFQNFIRVF
+954 RSSKFQNCIKVF
-966 ESQEIEMEHL
+966 QPQEIEMEMEHSEL
-976 KLKERSSGPLE
+976 RERSSGPLE

-996 VIMESE
+996 VIKKSE

-1022 QCEEIEKLND
+1022 QCEEIKEKLND
-1032 KPFESMVIQNCN
+1032 KPCESMVIQNCN
-1044 SSPDLEE
+1044 SSPGLEE

-1062 IPDVSDQV
+1062 ISEVSDQV
-1070 VSEKDFIGKPALPI
+1070 VSEKDSIGNPALPI
-1084 KDVLQTGSIDS
+1084 EDVLQTGSIDT

-1105 LESTAAFIDF
+1105 IGLEGTAVLVDF
-1115 TAFSFQVCGE
+1115 TAFNFQVCGE
-1125 PFKQNCQAFDANS
+1125 PFKQNCQAFDTNS
-1138 EEDSITALS
+1138 EEESITALS
-1147 TASSLTRRNENCND
+1147 TASSLTRRNEKYND
-1161 HDIQSMPNYSVG
+1161 HVIQSMPNYSVG
-1173 NLVKSKTIHNDK
+1173 NLVKGKTIQNDK
-1185 EKIKPFDCPSN
+1185 EKIKPLDCPSN
-1196 KYENKSRTEIE
+1196 KYENRAEIE

-1215 KEPQNTLVNI
+1215 IEPQKTLINI
-1225 QIFDK
+1225 QIFGT
-1230 SSVDR
+1230 SSVDS

-1251 CETCSLKEIGTT
+1251 CETCSSKEISTT
-1263 LSVIKETSPQR
+1263 LSVIKETSPQK
-1274 VEPLWSSEGQVRSI
+1274 VEPLCSSEGQVRPI
-1288 EYRLDETI
+1288 EYRLDETM

-1304 IVKLFG
+1304 IVKLSG
-1310 ETNGNKSSKSTSE
+1310 ETNGNTSSKSTSE
-1323 VPKETNESE
+1323 VPKETDDSE
-1332 EEDFPYRKVKYTKEH
+1332 EEDFPFRKVKYTKEH
-1347 ERFLVSS
+1347 ERFLVSN
-1354 EKLRTFRIYSV
+1354 EKQRTFWTYTV
-1365 DVPVIH
+1365 DVPEIH
-1371 TAVDENDQMC
+1371 TAVDENNDKMC
-1381 EFPPS
+1381 ERPPS
-1386 VFSDAL
+1386 VYSDAL
-1392 ADMPMP
+1392 ADMAMP
-1398 CITHHS
+1398 CITPHS
-1404 PSIVKKQ
+1404 PSIVKEQ
-1411 SCLTEKVYPKGKLF
+1411 LCLTEKVYPKGKLF

-1436 NNERASEHRENSK
+1436 NERASERRENSK
-1449 TVGSASGNENSLIK
+1449 TSGSASDNENSLIK
-1463 LEESSTSAEVS
+1463 LEELSTSAEVS

-1483 SEINLSHYM
+1483 SEINLSYHM
-1492 LAKCSEIYKPVTKN
+1492 LAKCSEIHKHVIKN
-1506 SKLDTHLSGNFLQIN
+1506 SKLDTSQSGNFLQIN

-1536 DAGIEGSK
+1536 DAGIEGPK
-1544 SHTVICEEL
+1544 AHTVFCEEL

-1559 TYVAFASADIDT
+1559 TCVAFASADINT
-1571 NIVQDGGQS
+1571 NIVQDGCQS

-1586 SDVFLKETHFQRK
+1586 SDVFLNETHFQRK

-1613 SDEISDPRPV
+1613 SDEISEPRPV
-1623 NETSKSQKAIFENTH
+1623 NETSKSQKTIFENTH
-1638 IVDSES
+1638 VDSES
-1644 SLDLISKSNSRLK
+1644 SLDLVSKTNSRSK
-1657 WEVQEPSDVLNAS
+1657 WKVQEPSDVLNVS
-1670 AKTSIQAGQ
+1670 AKTSIQADQ

-1684 RLLQGKG
+1684 RLPQGKG
-1691 KKKTQQVQLTQPV
+1691 KTKTLQVQLTQPV

-1729 PPLPPLLPPLITT
+1729 PPLPPLLPPLIAT
-1742 PPRTVLPVSPIM
+1742 PPRTVHPVSPIM

-1776 PFPPL
+1776 PVPPL

-1791 KSPPIFSTSSPS
+1791 KSPPIFSTPSPS
-1803 ETAVGRRILSSPLQ
+1803 ETTVGRRILSSPLQ

-1830 GRFPPSAAGSSALDA
+1830 GRLPPSAAGSSALDV

-1852 ILDTMYPELSPRAR
+1852 ILDTIYPELSPRAR
-1866 TLNILKGNIQPT
+1866 TLNILKGNIQPNRR
-1878 GHAPSEYKNVPGPV
+1878 APSEYKNVPGPV

-1926 GSQSH
+1926 GSLSH

-1976 SAAGKTVSLSN
+1976 SAAGKTVSLNN

-1994 GNCNSELPSPV
+1994 ANCNSELPSPV
-2005 ENIIDPVTL
+2005 ENIIDPVTS

-2028 VIWSHV
+2028 VIRSHV
-2034 YVGNIS
+2034 YVGNIL

-2065 SLLHAILN
+2065 PLLHAILN

-2093 YVGICRQLG
+2093 YIGICRQLG

-2169 EKSPPLDTGIMAS
+2169 EKSPLLDTGIMVS
-2182 SLLLALQL
+2182 SLILAIQL

-2195 FQLSERYGEDLSE
+2195 FQLSERYGEDLSD

-2253 TVPPTPDIIVAST
+2253 TVPPIPDIIVAST
-2266 LRLIGRLGQIGLR
+2266 LRLIGRLGQIGLK
-2279 EGFFSAVKN
+2279 EGFFPAVKN
-2288 ISSIIGRFIQH
+2288 ITSIIGRFIQH

-2329 ETIQA
+2329 EAIQA
-2334 WRTVTTNS
+2334 WRTATSNS

-2351 SEVSSLCTVELH
+2351 SEVSSLCTVKLH